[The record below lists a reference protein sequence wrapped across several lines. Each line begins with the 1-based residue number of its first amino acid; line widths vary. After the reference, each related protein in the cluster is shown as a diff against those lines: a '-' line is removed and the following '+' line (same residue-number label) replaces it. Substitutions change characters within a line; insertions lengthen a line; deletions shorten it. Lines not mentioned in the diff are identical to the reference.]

1 MLMVRKIVLLL
12 VASLTCG
19 LLASAQTKQVSG
31 TVKDANGNAIVG
43 ATVIVDGTTIGTNTG
58 TDGSFRISAPA
69 NGNLLVSFIGYE
81 DQKIAIAGKT
91 SIEVV
96 LQDNYTAI
104 EGVTVQT
111 FGELKKKDL
120 TGSITAVTAK
130 DLQKMTV
137 SSVSN
142 ALEGAVPGIQSY
154 STTGQPG
161 TDAAIYIRGIGS
173 INGNQAALIVV
184 DGVPYSSAL
193 STINPLD
200 IESVVVSKDAAANAL
215 YGSRAANGVIFVTTK
230 KGARNQKA
238 NITFEAKWG
247 WNEMGVGEHE
257 TMQNPGDYYE
267 YLYGGIYNYFAA
279 AYPQYNHDVW
289 ASNAYYN
296 LFNENPNNA
305 ITGNYMAYK
314 VPDGETLID
323 LKTGKLN
330 PNAQLLYADNY
341 DDYLF
346 TKQFRQEYTLSISG
360 GNEKMDYYVSG
371 NFLDDPS
378 YVIMSAFK
386 RYSGRAAVNAQ
397 VTNWMK
403 IGTNVSYSRRDT
415 DDPGFGDGA
424 NTGNVFLWTMWQ
436 TPIVPF
442 YARDLDGNIRYNPD
456 GTKMLE
462 NGGGS
467 TLSPYG
473 DTADMFNA
481 LNNYANPK
489 ESMSRDVNN
498 LIRDNIYAN
507 AYVDIT
513 FLKDFKFTANFTLDN
528 VYNYSTYYQNNQYG
542 YGTSINGF
550 VQKSVSHYNSYN
562 TQQMLSYTKSINDL
576 HDINVMIGHE
586 FNKTDNNS
594 LAAYKTNIFYPG
606 IPELGNAITPYN
618 EASTSSRVISTL
630 EGYFMR
636 ANYSFD
642 DRYSVSASYRYDGS
656 SLFKYDKWGHF
667 WSVGGSWRI
676 SQEQF
681 MKNALWV
688 NDLRL
693 RATYGVSGNQ
703 LNSAYPYTNLWAIGE
718 ADGKPT
724 LSQSSVGN
732 PDLSWERNKQIDLG
746 LDFRLWD
753 RVYGSIDWYNRRTH
767 DLIWN
772 RPTPASTGQT
782 SRLENV
788 GVLQN
793 AGLEFDITV
802 DIIKNRNVY
811 WNIGINGAFAQN
823 KLIEFPEELGNAAL
837 GGDYVSG
844 AFLRGKG
851 KSYYNLYLFDYA
863 GVDPETGGELYWK
876 NTTDSDGNVTGR
888 ELTDNFYEADQYE
901 MGDALPDMT
910 GGLRTSFRWK
920 NLDINVQTAFQIG
933 GKQWDGASANL
944 YDPGRAMFTVSD
956 DLVGNTWTPDNTGAE
971 FPSLM
976 FNGTWNFPAS
986 NVNALYRDA
995 SYFSLKNL
1003 NVGYTLPQKWT
1014 SKLSIESLRIF
1025 FNADNLCFVSAHDG
1039 FDPRMGFSGMDGF
1052 VFPQARTF
1060 TFGITLNM

>member
-91 SIEVV
+91 NIEVV

-137 SSVSN
+137 SSVAN

-193 STINPLD
+193 SSINPLD

-267 YLYGGIYNYFAA
+267 WTYAGIYNYFAVNNPGVSHDALANA
-279 AYPQYNHDVW
+279 AY
-289 ASNAYYN
+289 SN
-296 LFNENPNNA
+296 LFPM
-305 ITGNYMAYK
+305 TGNYMAYK
-314 VPDGETLID
+314 LPEGETLID
-323 LKTGKLN
+323 FATGKIN

-360 GNEKMDYYVSG
+360 GNDKMDYYVSG

-378 YVIMSAFK
+378 YVIMSSFK

-403 IGTNVSYSRRDT
+403 LGTNVSYSRRDT

-424 NTGNVFLWTMWQ
+424 NTGNVFMWTQWQ
-436 TPIVPF
+436 APVVPF

-456 GTKMLE
+456 GTMMYE
-462 NGGGS
+462 NGGGR

-473 DTADMFNA
+473 ETYDMFNA
-481 LNNYANPK
+481 LNNYANPM

-498 LIRDNIYAN
+498 MIRDNIYAN

-528 VYNYSTYYQNNQYG
+528 VYNYTTYFQNNEYG
-542 YGTSINGF
+542 YGTSLNGF

-562 TQQMLSYTKSINDL
+562 TQQMLSYKKSINDL
-576 HDINVMIGHE
+576 HNVDVMIGHE

-594 LAAYKTNIFYPG
+594 LSAYKTNIFYPG
-606 IPELGNAITPYN
+606 IPELGNAISPYN
-618 EASTSSRVISTL
+618 DASSSERVISSL
-630 EGYFMR
+630 EGYFAR
-636 ANYSFD
+636 ANYNYD
-642 DRYSVSASYRYDGS
+642 DRYFLSLSYRYDGS

-676 SQEQF
+676 TQEEF
-681 MKNALWV
+681 MKHALWV

-718 ADGKPT
+718 YTDEHT
-724 LSQSSVGN
+724 IRMSSIGN
-732 PDLSWERNKQIDLG
+732 PDLSWERNNQVDVG

-753 RVYGSIDWYNRRTH
+753 RVYGSLDWYNRRTH

-772 RPTPASTGQT
+772 RPTPASTGLT
-782 SRLENV
+782 SRLENI
-788 GVLQN
+788 GILQN
-793 AGLEFDITV
+793 SGFEFDITV
-802 DIIKNRNVY
+802 DLIKSRNVY
-811 WNIGINGAFAQN
+811 WNVGINGAFAQN
-823 KLIEFPEELGNAAL
+823 KLIDYPAELGNAAL

-844 AFLRGKG
+844 TFLRGKG

-863 GVDPETGGELYWK
+863 GVDPETGAELYWK
-876 NTTDSDGNVTGR
+876 NTTDSEGNVTGR
-888 ELTDNFYEADQYE
+888 ELTNNFYEADQYE

-920 NLDINVQTAFQIG
+920 GLDINVQTAFQIG
-933 GKQWDGASANL
+933 GKQWDGASANM
-944 YDPGRAMFTVSD
+944 YDPGRSMFAVSD
-956 DLVGNTWTPDNTGAE
+956 DLIGNTWTAENPNAE
-971 FPSLM
+971 FPRLM

-1039 FDPRMGFSGMDGF
+1039 FDPRMGFSGMSGF
-1052 VFPQARTF
+1052 IFPQARTF
-1060 TFGITLNM
+1060 TFGVTINM

>member
-91 SIEVV
+91 NIEVV

-267 YLYGGIYNYFAA
+267 WAYGGLYNYFTANGYPHANAA
-279 AYPQYNHDVW
+279 AGAYN
-289 ASNAYYN
+289 N
-296 LFNENPNNA
+296 LFNVL
-305 ITGNYMAYK
+305 GNYMAYK
-314 VPDGETLID
+314 LPEGETLID
-323 LKTGKLN
+323 FETGRLN

-360 GNEKMDYYVSG
+360 GNDKVDYYVSG

-378 YVIMSAFK
+378 YVIMSSFK

-397 VTNWMK
+397 VTDWLK
-403 IGTNVSYSRRDT
+403 LGTNVSFTHRDA
-415 DDPGFGDGA
+415 DDPSYGGDSPA
-424 NTGNVFLWTMWQ
+424 NTNNVFLWTLWQ
-436 TPIVPF
+436 NPTVPY

-462 NGGGS
+462 NGLGT
-467 TLSPYG
+467 TLSPFG
-473 DTADMFNA
+473 STHDIFNSMNMA
-481 LNNYANPK
+481 HPLQ
-489 ESMSRDVNN
+489 SMSRDINRRV
-498 LIRDNIYAN
+498 RDNIYAN

-513 FLKDFKFTANFTLDN
+513 FLKDFKFTANFTMDN
-528 VYNYSTYYQNNQYG
+528 VYDRTTFFQNNEYG
-542 YGTSINGF
+542 IGALPENNGF
-550 VQKSVSHYNSYN
+550 VQKYAGFYTSYN
-562 TQQMLSYTKSINDL
+562 TQQMLNYNKSINDL
-576 HDINVMIGHE
+576 HNVDVMIGHE
-586 FNKTDNNS
+586 FNRTDNNEIN
-594 LAAYKTNIFYPG
+594 AYNYNIFYPG
-606 IPELGNAITPYN
+606 IPELGNAVDPTKDV
-618 EASTSSRVISTL
+618 ATSEHVKTTL
-630 EGYFMR
+630 EGYFAR
-636 ANYSFD
+636 ANYNYD
-642 DRYSVSASYRYDGS
+642 DRYYLSLSYRYDGS
-656 SLFKYDKWGHF
+656 SLFQYDRWGHF

-676 SQEQF
+676 SQEEF
-681 MKNALWV
+681 MKRALWV

-703 LNSAYPYTNLWAIGE
+703 LNSAYPYTNLWSIGE
-718 ADGKPT
+718 MDGQPT
-724 LSQSSVGN
+724 ISQSSVGN
-732 PDLSWERNKQIDLG
+732 PDLSWERNKQVDVG

-753 RVYGSIDWYNRRTH
+753 RVYGSFDWYNRRTH

-772 RPTPASTGQT
+772 RPTPASTGLT

-793 AGLEFDITV
+793 AGFEFDITV
-802 DIIKNRNVY
+802 DLIKSRNVY

-876 NTTDSDGNVTGR
+876 NTTDSEGNVTGR
-888 ELTDNFYEADQYE
+888 ELTSNFAEANQYE

-910 GGLRTSFRWK
+910 GGLRTTFRWK
-920 NLDINVQTAFQIG
+920 GLDLNIQTAFQIG
-933 GKQWDGASANL
+933 GKQWDGASANM
-944 YDPGRAMFTVSD
+944 YDPGRAGFTVSD
-956 DLVGNTWTPDNTGAE
+956 DLIRNTWTPENPNAE
-971 FPSLM
+971 FPMLM
-976 FNGTWNFPAS
+976 YGGTWQFPAS

-1003 NVGYTLPQKWT
+1003 NIGYTLPQKWT
-1014 SKLSIESLRIF
+1014 SKLSIESIRVF

-1039 FDPRMGFSGMDGF
+1039 FDPRMGFSSMNGF
-1052 VFPQARTF
+1052 QFPQARTF

>member
-91 SIEVV
+91 NIEVV

-137 SSVSN
+137 SSVAN

-193 STINPLD
+193 SSINPLD

-267 YLYGGIYNYFAA
+267 WTYAGVYNYFAVNNPGVSHDALANA
-279 AYPQYNHDVW
+279 AY
-289 ASNAYYN
+289 SN
-296 LFNENPNNA
+296 LFPL
-305 ITGNYMAYK
+305 TGNYMAYK

-323 LKTGKLN
+323 FATGKIN

-360 GNEKMDYYVSG
+360 GNDKMDYYVSG

-378 YVIMSAFK
+378 YVIMSSFK

-397 VTNWMK
+397 VTNWLK
-403 IGTNVSYSRRDT
+403 LGTNVSYSRRDT

-424 NTGNVFLWTMWQ
+424 NTGNVFTWTQWQ
-436 TPIVPF
+436 APVVPF

-456 GTKMLE
+456 GTMMYE
-462 NGGGS
+462 NGLGS
-467 TLSPYG
+467 TLSPFG
-473 DTADMFNA
+473 STQDIFNSTN
-481 LNNYANPK
+481 LANPM

-498 LIRDNIYAN
+498 MIRDNIYAN

-528 VYNYSTYYQNNQYG
+528 VYNYTTYFQNNEYG
-542 YGTSINGF
+542 YGTNLNGF

-562 TQQMLSYTKSINDL
+562 TQQMLNYKKSINDL
-576 HDINVMIGHE
+576 HNVDVMIGHE
-586 FNKTDNNS
+586 FNKIDKNS
-594 LAAYKTNIFYPG
+594 LDAYKTNIFYPG
-606 IPELGNAITPYN
+606 VPELGNAVSAYLDS
-618 EASTSSRVISTL
+618 STSGRVITSL
-630 EGYFMR
+630 EGYFAR
-636 ANYSFD
+636 ANYNYD
-642 DRYSVSASYRYDGS
+642 DRYFLSLSYRYDGS
-656 SLFKYDKWGHF
+656 SLFKYNKWGHF

-676 SQEQF
+676 TQEEF
-681 MKNALWV
+681 MKHALWV

-703 LNSAYPYTNLWAIGE
+703 LNRAYPYTNLWAIGE
-718 ADGKPT
+718 SNGQPT
-724 LSQSSVGN
+724 ISQSSVGN
-732 PDLSWERNKQIDLG
+732 PGLSWERNNQFDLG

-753 RVYGSIDWYNRRTH
+753 RVYGSFDWYNRRTH

-772 RPTPASTGQT
+772 RPTPASTGLS

-793 AGLEFDITV
+793 SGFEFDITV
-802 DIIKNRNVY
+802 DLIKSRNVY

-823 KLIEFPEELGNAAL
+823 KLIDYPAELGNAAL

-876 NTTDSDGNVTGR
+876 NTTDSEGNVTGR
-888 ELTDNFYEADQYE
+888 ELTSNFAEADQYE

-910 GGLRTSFRWK
+910 GGLRTTFRWK
-920 NLDINVQTAFQIG
+920 GLDLNIQTAFQIG
-933 GKQWDGASANL
+933 GKQWDGASADM
-944 YDPGRAMFTVSD
+944 YDPGRSMFAVSD
-956 DLVGNTWTPDNTGAE
+956 DLIGNTWTAENPNAE
-971 FPSLM
+971 FPMLM
-976 FNGTWNFPAS
+976 NNGTWNFIAS

-1039 FDPRMGFSGMDGF
+1039 FDPRMGFSGMNGF
-1052 VFPQARTF
+1052 IFPQARTF
-1060 TFGITLNM
+1060 TFGVTINM

>member
-91 SIEVV
+91 NIEVV

-267 YLYGGIYNYFAA
+267 WAYGGLYNYFTANGYPHANAA
-279 AYPQYNHDVW
+279 AGAYN
-289 ASNAYYN
+289 N
-296 LFNENPNNA
+296 LFNVL
-305 ITGNYMAYK
+305 GNYMAYK
-314 VPDGETLID
+314 LPEGETLID
-323 LKTGKLN
+323 FETGRLN

-360 GNEKMDYYVSG
+360 GNDKVDYYVSG

-378 YVIMSAFK
+378 YVIMSSFK

-397 VTNWMK
+397 VTNWLK
-403 IGTNVSYSRRDT
+403 LGTNVSFTHRDA
-415 DDPGFGDGA
+415 DDPSYGGDSPA
-424 NTGNVFLWTMWQ
+424 NTNNVFLWTLWQ
-436 TPIVPF
+436 NPTVPY

-462 NGGGS
+462 NGLGT
-467 TLSPYG
+467 TLSPFG
-473 DTADMFNA
+473 STQDIFNSMNMA
-481 LNNYANPK
+481 HPLQ
-489 ESMSRDVNN
+489 SMSRDINRRV
-498 LIRDNIYAN
+498 RDNIYAN

-513 FLKDFKFTANFTLDN
+513 FLKDFKFTANFTMDN
-528 VYNYSTYYQNNQYG
+528 VYDRTTFFQNNEYG
-542 YGTSINGF
+542 IGALPENNGF
-550 VQKSVSHYNSYN
+550 VQKYAGFYTSYN
-562 TQQMLSYTKSINDL
+562 TQQMLNYNKSINDL
-576 HDINVMIGHE
+576 HNVDVMIGHE
-586 FNKTDNNS
+586 FNRTDNNEIN
-594 LAAYKTNIFYPG
+594 AYNNNIFYPG
-606 IPELGNAITPYN
+606 IPELGNAVDPTKDV
-618 EASTSSRVISTL
+618 ATSEHVKTTL
-630 EGYFMR
+630 EGYFAR
-636 ANYSFD
+636 ANYNYD
-642 DRYSVSASYRYDGS
+642 DRYYLSLSYRYDGS
-656 SLFKYDKWGHF
+656 SLFQYDRWGHF

-676 SQEQF
+676 SQEEF
-681 MKNALWV
+681 MKRALWV

-703 LNSAYPYTNLWAIGE
+703 LNSAYPYTNLWSIGE
-718 ADGKPT
+718 MDGQPT
-724 LSQSSVGN
+724 ISQSSVGN
-732 PDLSWERNKQIDLG
+732 RNLSWERNKQVDVG

-753 RVYGSIDWYNRRTH
+753 RVYGSFDWYNRRTH

-772 RPTPASTGQT
+772 RPTPASTGLT

-793 AGLEFDITV
+793 AGFEFDITV
-802 DIIKNRNVY
+802 DLIKSRNVY
-811 WNIGINGAFAQN
+811 WNVGINGAFAQN

-876 NTTDSDGNVTGR
+876 NTTDSEGNVTGR
-888 ELTDNFYEADQYE
+888 ELTSNFAEADQYE

-910 GGLRTSFRWK
+910 GGLRTTFRWK
-920 NLDINVQTAFQIG
+920 GLDLNIQTAFQIG
-933 GKQWDGASANL
+933 GKQWDGASANM
-944 YDPGRAMFTVSD
+944 YDPGRTGFTVSD
-956 DLVGNTWTPDNTGAE
+956 DLIRNTWTPENPNAE
-971 FPSLM
+971 FPMLM
-976 FNGTWNFPAS
+976 YGGTWQFPAS

-1003 NVGYTLPQKWT
+1003 NIGYTLPKKWT

-1039 FDPRMGFSGMDGF
+1039 FDPRMGFSSMNGF
-1052 VFPQARTF
+1052 QFPQARTF
-1060 TFGITLNM
+1060 TFGVTINM

>member
-267 YLYGGIYNYFAA
+267 WAYGGLYNYFTANGYPHANAA
-279 AYPQYNHDVW
+279 AGAYN
-289 ASNAYYN
+289 N
-296 LFNENPNNA
+296 LFNVL
-305 ITGNYMAYK
+305 GNYMAYK
-314 VPDGETLID
+314 LPEGETLID
-323 LKTGKLN
+323 FETGRLN

-360 GNEKMDYYVSG
+360 GNDKVDYYVSG
-371 NFLDDPS
+371 NFLDNPS
-378 YVIMSAFK
+378 YVIMSSFK

-397 VTNWMK
+397 VTDWLK
-403 IGTNVSYSRRDT
+403 LGTNVSFTHRDT
-415 DDPGFGDGA
+415 DDPGYGDAA
-424 NTGNVFLWTMWQ
+424 NTGNVFLWTQWQ
-436 TPIVPF
+436 NPTVPY

-462 NGGGS
+462 NGLGT
-467 TLSPYG
+467 TLSPFG
-473 DTADMFNA
+473 STQDIFNSMNMA
-481 LNNYANPK
+481 HPLQ
-489 ESMSRDVNN
+489 SMSRDINRRV
-498 LIRDNIYAN
+498 RDNIYAN
-507 AYVDIT
+507 AYIDIT
-513 FLKDFKFTANFTLDN
+513 FLKDFKFTANFTMDN
-528 VYNYSTYYQNNQYG
+528 VYDRTTFFQNNEYG
-542 YGTSINGF
+542 IGALPENNGF
-550 VQKSVSHYNSYN
+550 VQKYAGFYTSYN
-562 TQQMLSYTKSINDL
+562 TQQMLNYKKSINDL
-576 HDINVMIGHE
+576 HNVDVMIGHE
-586 FNKTDNNS
+586 FNRTDNNEIN
-594 LAAYKTNIFYPG
+594 AYNNNIFYPG
-606 IPELGNAITPYN
+606 IPELGNAVDPTKDV
-618 EASTSSRVISTL
+618 ATSEHVKTAL
-630 EGYFMR
+630 EGYFAR
-636 ANYSFD
+636 ANYNYD
-642 DRYSVSASYRYDGS
+642 DRYFLSLSYRYDGS
-656 SLFKYDKWGHF
+656 SLFQYDRWGHF

-676 SQEQF
+676 SQEEF
-681 MKNALWV
+681 MKRALWV

-718 ADGKPT
+718 MDGQPT
-724 LSQSSVGN
+724 ISQSSVGN
-732 PDLSWERNKQIDLG
+732 RNLSWERNKQVDVG
-746 LDFRLWD
+746 LDFRLW
-753 RVYGSIDWYNRRTH
+753 RIRIVRLVQPPYARP
-767 DLIWN
+767 DLEPSDPCLY
-772 RPTPASTGQT
+772 RPYLASGEHRCPA
-782 SRLENV
+782 
-788 GVLQN
+788 
-793 AGLEFDITV
+793 
-802 DIIKNRNVY
+802 
-811 WNIGINGAFAQN
+811 
-823 KLIEFPEELGNAAL
+823 ELG
-837 GGDYVSG
+837 
-844 AFLRGKG
+844 LRVRHHG
-851 KSYYNLYLFDYA
+851 
-863 GVDPETGGELYWK
+863 
-876 NTTDSDGNVTGR
+876 
-888 ELTDNFYEADQYE
+888 
-901 MGDALPDMT
+901 
-910 GGLRTSFRWK
+910 
-920 NLDINVQTAFQIG
+920 
-933 GKQWDGASANL
+933 
-944 YDPGRAMFTVSD
+944 
-956 DLVGNTWTPDNTGAE
+956 
-971 FPSLM
+971 
-976 FNGTWNFPAS
+976 
-986 NVNALYRDA
+986 
-995 SYFSLKNL
+995 
-1003 NVGYTLPQKWT
+1003 
-1014 SKLSIESLRIF
+1014 
-1025 FNADNLCFVSAHDG
+1025 
-1039 FDPRMGFSGMDGF
+1039 
-1052 VFPQARTF
+1052 
-1060 TFGITLNM
+1060 

>member
-91 SIEVV
+91 NIEVV

-267 YLYGGIYNYFAA
+267 WAYGGLYNYFTANGYPHANAA
-279 AYPQYNHDVW
+279 AGAYN
-289 ASNAYYN
+289 N
-296 LFNENPNNA
+296 LFNVL
-305 ITGNYMAYK
+305 GNYMAYK
-314 VPDGETLID
+314 LPEGETLID
-323 LKTGKLN
+323 FETGRLN

-360 GNEKMDYYVSG
+360 GNDKVDYYVSG

-378 YVIMSAFK
+378 YVIMSSFK

-397 VTNWMK
+397 VTDWLK
-403 IGTNVSYSRRDT
+403 LGTNVSFTHRDA
-415 DDPGFGDGA
+415 DDPSYGGDSPA
-424 NTGNVFLWTMWQ
+424 NTNNVFLWTLWQ
-436 TPIVPF
+436 NPTVPY

-462 NGGGS
+462 NGLGT
-467 TLSPYG
+467 TLSPFG
-473 DTADMFNA
+473 STQDIFNSMNMA
-481 LNNYANPK
+481 HPLQ
-489 ESMSRDVNN
+489 SMSRDINRRV
-498 LIRDNIYAN
+498 RDNIYAN

-513 FLKDFKFTANFTLDN
+513 FLKDFKFTANFTMDN
-528 VYNYSTYYQNNQYG
+528 VYDRTTFFQNNEYG
-542 YGTSINGF
+542 IGALPENNGF
-550 VQKSVSHYNSYN
+550 VQKYAGFYTSYN
-562 TQQMLSYTKSINDL
+562 TQQMLNYNKSINDL
-576 HDINVMIGHE
+576 HNVDVMIGHE
-586 FNKTDNNS
+586 FNRTDNNEIN
-594 LAAYKTNIFYPG
+594 AYNYNIFYPG
-606 IPELGNAITPYN
+606 IPELGNAVDPTKDV
-618 EASTSSRVISTL
+618 ATSEHVKTTL
-630 EGYFMR
+630 EGYFAR
-636 ANYSFD
+636 ANYNYD
-642 DRYSVSASYRYDGS
+642 DRYYLSLSYRYDGS
-656 SLFKYDKWGHF
+656 SLFQYDRWGHF

-676 SQEQF
+676 SQEEF
-681 MKNALWV
+681 MKRALWV

-718 ADGKPT
+718 MDGQPT
-724 LSQSSVGN
+724 ISQSSVGN
-732 PDLSWERNKQIDLG
+732 PDLSWERNKQVDVG

-753 RVYGSIDWYNRRTH
+753 RVYGSFDWYNRRTH

-772 RPTPASTGQT
+772 RPTPASTGLT
-782 SRLENV
+782 SRLENI

-793 AGLEFDITV
+793 SGFEFDITV
-802 DIIKNRNVY
+802 DLIKSRNVY

-876 NTTDSDGNVTGR
+876 NTTDSEGNVTGR
-888 ELTDNFYEADQYE
+888 ELTSNFAEANQYE

-910 GGLRTSFRWK
+910 GGLRTTFRWK
-920 NLDINVQTAFQIG
+920 GLDLNIQTAFQIG
-933 GKQWDGASANL
+933 GKQWDGASANM
-944 YDPGRAMFTVSD
+944 YDPGRAGFTVSD
-956 DLVGNTWTPDNTGAE
+956 DLIRNTWTPENPNAE
-971 FPSLM
+971 FPMLM
-976 FNGTWNFPAS
+976 YGGTWQFPAS

-1003 NVGYTLPQKWT
+1003 NIGYTLPKKWT

-1039 FDPRMGFSGMDGF
+1039 FDPRMGFSSMNGF
-1052 VFPQARTF
+1052 QFPQARTF

>member
-91 SIEVV
+91 NIEVV

-137 SSVSN
+137 SSVAN

-267 YLYGGIYNYFAA
+267 WTYAGIYNYFAVNNPGVSHDALANA
-279 AYPQYNHDVW
+279 AYR
-289 ASNAYYN
+289 N
-296 LFNENPNNA
+296 LFPM
-305 ITGNYMAYK
+305 TGNYMAYK
-314 VPDGETLID
+314 LPDGETLID
-323 LKTGKLN
+323 FATGKIN

-360 GNEKMDYYVSG
+360 GNDKMDYYVSG

-378 YVIMSAFK
+378 YVIMSSFK

-403 IGTNVSYSRRDT
+403 LGTNVSYSRRDT

-424 NTGNVFLWTMWQ
+424 NTGNVFLWTQWQ
-436 TPIVPF
+436 APVVPF

-456 GTKMLE
+456 GTMMYE

-473 DTADMFNA
+473 NTADMFNA
-481 LNNYANPK
+481 LNKYANPM

-498 LIRDNIYAN
+498 MIRDNIYAN

-528 VYNYSTYYQNNQYG
+528 VYNYTTYFQNNEYG
-542 YGTSINGF
+542 YGTSLNGF

-562 TQQMLSYTKSINDL
+562 TQQMLNYKKSINDL
-576 HDINVMIGHE
+576 HNVDVMIGHE

-606 IPELGNAITPYN
+606 VPELGNAVSAYLDS
-618 EASTSSRVISTL
+618 STSERVITSL
-630 EGYFMR
+630 EGYFAR
-636 ANYSFD
+636 ANYNYD
-642 DRYSVSASYRYDGS
+642 DRYFLSLSYRYDGS
-656 SLFKYDKWGHF
+656 SLFKYNKWGHF

-676 SQEQF
+676 TQEEF
-681 MKNALWV
+681 MKHALWV

-703 LNSAYPYTNLWAIGE
+703 LNSAYPYTNLWSIGE
-718 ADGKPT
+718 SNGQPT
-724 LSQSSVGN
+724 ISQSSVGN
-732 PDLSWERNKQIDLG
+732 PDLSWERNNQVDVG

-753 RVYGSIDWYNRRTH
+753 RVYGSFDWYNRRTH

-772 RPTPASTGQT
+772 RPTPASTGLS

-793 AGLEFDITV
+793 SGFEFDITV
-802 DIIKNRNVY
+802 DLIKSRNVY
-811 WNIGINGAFAQN
+811 WNVGINGAFAQN
-823 KLIEFPEELGNAAL
+823 KLIDYPAELGNAAL

-888 ELTDNFYEADQYE
+888 ELTSNFAEADQYE

-910 GGLRTSFRWK
+910 GGLRTTFRWK
-920 NLDINVQTAFQIG
+920 GLDLNIQTAFQIG
-933 GKQWDGASANL
+933 GKQWDGASANM
-944 YDPGRAMFTVSD
+944 YDPGRSMFAVSD
-956 DLVGNTWTPDNTGAE
+956 DLIGNTWTAENPNAE
-971 FPSLM
+971 FPRLM
-976 FNGTWNFPAS
+976 LNGTWNFPAS

-1039 FDPRMGFSGMDGF
+1039 FDPRMGFSSMSGF
-1052 VFPQARTF
+1052 IFPQARTF
-1060 TFGITLNM
+1060 TFGVTINM

>member
-91 SIEVV
+91 NIEVV

-137 SSVSN
+137 SSVAN

-193 STINPLD
+193 SSINPLD

-267 YLYGGIYNYFAA
+267 WAYGGLYNYFTANGYPHANAA
-279 AYPQYNHDVW
+279 AGAYN
-289 ASNAYYN
+289 N
-296 LFNENPNNA
+296 LFNVL
-305 ITGNYMAYK
+305 GNYMAYK
-314 VPDGETLID
+314 LPEGETLID
-323 LKTGKLN
+323 FETGRLN

-360 GNEKMDYYVSG
+360 GNDKVDYYVSG

-378 YVIMSAFK
+378 YVIMSSFK

-397 VTNWMK
+397 VTDWLK
-403 IGTNVSYSRRDT
+403 LGTNVSFTHRDA
-415 DDPGFGDGA
+415 DDPSYGGDSPA
-424 NTGNVFLWTMWQ
+424 NTNNVFLWTLWQ
-436 TPIVPF
+436 NPTVPY

-462 NGGGS
+462 NGLGT
-467 TLSPYG
+467 TLSPFG
-473 DTADMFNA
+473 STQDIFNSMNMA
-481 LNNYANPK
+481 HPLQ
-489 ESMSRDVNN
+489 SMSRDINRRV
-498 LIRDNIYAN
+498 RDNIYAN

-513 FLKDFKFTANFTLDN
+513 FLKDFKFTANFTMDN
-528 VYNYSTYYQNNQYG
+528 VYDRTTFFQNNEYG
-542 YGTSINGF
+542 IGALPENNGF
-550 VQKSVSHYNSYN
+550 VQKYAGFYTSYN
-562 TQQMLSYTKSINDL
+562 TQQMLNYNKSINDL
-576 HDINVMIGHE
+576 HNVDVMIGHE
-586 FNKTDNNS
+586 FNRTDNNEIN
-594 LAAYKTNIFYPG
+594 AYNYNIFYPG
-606 IPELGNAITPYN
+606 IPELGNAVDPTKDV
-618 EASTSSRVISTL
+618 ATSEHVKTTL
-630 EGYFMR
+630 EGYFAR
-636 ANYSFD
+636 ANYNYD
-642 DRYSVSASYRYDGS
+642 DRYYLSLSYRYDGS
-656 SLFKYDKWGHF
+656 SLFQYDRWGHF

-676 SQEQF
+676 SQEEF
-681 MKNALWV
+681 MKRALWV

-718 ADGKPT
+718 MDGQPT
-724 LSQSSVGN
+724 ISQSSVGN
-732 PDLSWERNKQIDLG
+732 PDLSWERNKQVDVG

-753 RVYGSIDWYNRRTH
+753 RVYGSFDWYNRRTH

-772 RPTPASTGQT
+772 RPTPASTGLT

-793 AGLEFDITV
+793 AGFEFDITV
-802 DIIKNRNVY
+802 DLIKSRNVY

-876 NTTDSDGNVTGR
+876 NTTDSEGNVTGR
-888 ELTDNFYEADQYE
+888 ELTSNFAEANQYE

-910 GGLRTSFRWK
+910 GGLRTTFRWK
-920 NLDINVQTAFQIG
+920 GLDLNIQTAFQIG
-933 GKQWDGASANL
+933 GKQWDGASANM
-944 YDPGRAMFTVSD
+944 YDPGRAGFTVSD
-956 DLVGNTWTPDNTGAE
+956 DLIRNTWTPENPNAE
-971 FPSLM
+971 FPMLM
-976 FNGTWNFPAS
+976 YGGTWQFPAS

-1003 NVGYTLPQKWT
+1003 NIGYTLPKKWT

-1039 FDPRMGFSGMDGF
+1039 FDPRMGFSSMNGF
-1052 VFPQARTF
+1052 QFPQARTF

>member
-19 LLASAQTKQVSG
+19 LLAMAQTKQVSG

-43 ATVIVDGTTIGTNTG
+43 ATVLVEGTNNGTTTG

-69 NGNLLVSFIGYE
+69 NGNLLVSFIGYD
-81 DQKIAIAGKT
+81 DQKISIAGKT
-91 SIEVV
+91 AVDVV

-142 ALEGAVPGIQSY
+142 ALEGAVAGIQSY

-267 YLYGGIYNYFAA
+267 WAYGGLYNYFSSGGYPHDMAA
-279 AYPQYNHDVW
+279 A
-289 ASNAYYN
+289 NAYNN
-296 LFNENPNNA
+296 LFYVL
-305 ITGNYMAYK
+305 GNYMAYK
-314 VPDGETLID
+314 LPEGETLID
-323 LKTGKLN
+323 FETGRLN

-360 GNEKMDYYVSG
+360 GNDKVDYYVSG

-378 YVIMSAFK
+378 YVIMSSFK

-397 VTNWMK
+397 VTDWLK
-403 IGTNVSYSRRDT
+403 LGTNVSFTHRDA
-415 DDPGFGDGA
+415 DDPSYGGDSPA
-424 NTGNVFLWTMWQ
+424 NTNNVFLWTLWQ
-436 TPIVPF
+436 NPTVPY

-462 NGGGS
+462 NGLGS
-467 TLSPYG
+467 TLSPFG
-473 DTADMFNA
+473 STQDIFNSMNMA
-481 LNNYANPK
+481 HPLQ
-489 ESMSRDVNN
+489 SMSRDINRRV
-498 LIRDNIYAN
+498 RDNIYAN

-513 FLKDFKFTANFTLDN
+513 FLKDFKFTANFTMDN
-528 VYNYSTYYQNNQYG
+528 VYDRTTFFQNNEYG
-542 YGTSINGF
+542 IGALPENNGF
-550 VQKSVSHYNSYN
+550 VQKYAGFYTSYN
-562 TQQMLSYTKSINDL
+562 TQQMLNYNKSINDL
-576 HDINVMIGHE
+576 HNVDVMIGHE
-586 FNKTDNNS
+586 FNRTDNNDIN
-594 LAAYKTNIFYPG
+594 AYNNNIFYPG
-606 IPELGNAITPYN
+606 IPELGNAVDPTKDV
-618 EASTSSRVISTL
+618 ATSEHVKTTL
-630 EGYFMR
+630 EGYFAR
-636 ANYSFD
+636 ANYNYD
-642 DRYSVSASYRYDGS
+642 DRYYLSLSYRYDGS
-656 SLFKYDKWGHF
+656 SLFQYDRWGHF

-676 SQEQF
+676 SQEEF
-681 MKNALWV
+681 MKRALWV

-703 LNSAYPYTNLWAIGE
+703 LNSAYPYTNLWSIGE
-718 ADGKPT
+718 LDGKPT
-724 LSQSSVGN
+724 ISQSSVGN
-732 PDLSWERNKQIDLG
+732 RNLSWERNKQVDVG

-753 RVYGSIDWYNRRTH
+753 RVYGSFDWYNRRTH

-772 RPTPASTGQT
+772 RPTPASTGLT

-793 AGLEFDITV
+793 AGFEFDITV

-837 GGDYVSG
+837 GGNYVSG
-844 AFLRGKG
+844 SFLRGKG

-863 GVDPETGGELYWK
+863 GVDPETGSELFWK
-876 NTTDSDGNVTGR
+876 NTTDNAGNVTGR
-888 ELTDNFYEADQYE
+888 ELTSNFAEADQYE

-910 GGLRTSFRWK
+910 GGLRTTFRWK
-920 NLDINVQTAFQIG
+920 GLDLNIQTAFQIG
-933 GKQWDGASANL
+933 GKQWDGASANM
-944 YDPGRAMFTVSD
+944 YDPGRAGFTVSD
-956 DLVGNTWTPDNTGAE
+956 DLIRNTWTPENPNAE
-971 FPSLM
+971 FPMLM
-976 FNGTWNFPAS
+976 YGGTWQFPAS

-1003 NVGYTLPQKWT
+1003 NVGYTLPKKWT

-1039 FDPRMGFSGMDGF
+1039 FDPRMGFSSMNGF
-1052 VFPQARTF
+1052 QFPQARTF

>member
-91 SIEVV
+91 NIEVV

-137 SSVSN
+137 SSVAN

-193 STINPLD
+193 SSINPLD

-267 YLYGGIYNYFAA
+267 WTYAGLYNYFAVNNPGVSHDALANA
-279 AYPQYNHDVW
+279 AYR
-289 ASNAYYN
+289 N
-296 LFNENPNNA
+296 LFPM
-305 ITGNYMAYK
+305 TGNYMAYK
-314 VPDGETLID
+314 LPDGETLID
-323 LKTGKLN
+323 FATGKIN

-360 GNEKMDYYVSG
+360 GNDKMDYYVSG

-378 YVIMSAFK
+378 YVIMSSFK

-403 IGTNVSYSRRDT
+403 LGTNVSYSRRDT

-424 NTGNVFLWTMWQ
+424 NTGNVFMWTQWQ
-436 TPIVPF
+436 APVVPF

-456 GTKMLE
+456 GTMMYE
-462 NGGGS
+462 NGGGR

-473 DTADMFNA
+473 ETYDMFNA
-481 LNNYANPK
+481 LNNYANPM

-498 LIRDNIYAN
+498 MIRDNIYAN

-528 VYNYSTYYQNNQYG
+528 VYNYTTYFQNNEYG
-542 YGTSINGF
+542 YGTSLNGF

-562 TQQMLSYTKSINDL
+562 TQQMLNYKKSINDL
-576 HDINVMIGHE
+576 HNVDVMIGHE

-606 IPELGNAITPYN
+606 VPELGNAVSAYLDS
-618 EASTSSRVISTL
+618 STSERVITSL
-630 EGYFMR
+630 EGYFAR
-636 ANYSFD
+636 ANYNYD
-642 DRYSVSASYRYDGS
+642 DRYFLSLSYRYDGS
-656 SLFKYDKWGHF
+656 SLFKYNKWGHF

-676 SQEQF
+676 TQEEF
-681 MKNALWV
+681 MKHALWV

-703 LNSAYPYTNLWAIGE
+703 LNSAYPYTNLWSIGE
-718 ADGKPT
+718 SNGQPT
-724 LSQSSVGN
+724 ISQSSVGN
-732 PDLSWERNKQIDLG
+732 PDLSWERNNQFDLG

-753 RVYGSIDWYNRRTH
+753 RVYGSFDWYNRRTH

-772 RPTPASTGQT
+772 RPTPASTGLS

-793 AGLEFDITV
+793 SGFEFDITV
-802 DIIKNRNVY
+802 DLIKSRNVY
-811 WNIGINGAFAQN
+811 WNVGINGAFAQN
-823 KLIEFPEELGNAAL
+823 KLIDYPAELGNAAL

-876 NTTDSDGNVTGR
+876 NTTDSEGNVTGR
-888 ELTDNFYEADQYE
+888 ELTSNFAEADQYE

-910 GGLRTSFRWK
+910 GGLRTTFRWK
-920 NLDINVQTAFQIG
+920 GLDLNIQTAFQIG
-933 GKQWDGASANL
+933 GKQWDGASANM
-944 YDPGRAMFTVSD
+944 YDPGRSMFAVSD
-956 DLVGNTWTPDNTGAE
+956 DLIGNTWTAENPNAE
-971 FPSLM
+971 FPMLM
-976 FNGTWNFPAS
+976 YNGTWNFPLS

-1039 FDPRMGFSGMDGF
+1039 FDPRMGFSSMSGF
-1052 VFPQARTF
+1052 IFPQARTF
-1060 TFGITLNM
+1060 TFGVTINM

>member
-19 LLASAQTKQVSG
+19 LLAMAQTKQVSG

-43 ATVIVDGTTIGTNTG
+43 ATVLVEGTNNGTTTG

-69 NGNLLVSFIGYE
+69 NGNLLVSFIGYD
-81 DQKIAIAGKT
+81 DQKISIAGKT
-91 SIEVV
+91 AVDVV

-173 INGNQAALIVV
+173 INGNQSALIVV

-267 YLYGGIYNYFAA
+267 WAYGGLYNYFTANGNPHADAA
-279 AYPQYNHDVW
+279 ARAYNK
-289 ASNAYYN
+289 
-296 LFNENPNNA
+296 LFYVL
-305 ITGNYMAYK
+305 GNYMAYK
-314 VPDGETLID
+314 LPEGETLID
-323 LKTGKLN
+323 FETGRLN

-360 GNEKMDYYVSG
+360 GNDKVDYYVSG

-378 YVIMSAFK
+378 YVIMSSFK

-397 VTNWMK
+397 VTDWLK
-403 IGTNVSYSRRDT
+403 LGTNVSFTHRDA
-415 DDPGFGDGA
+415 DDPGYGGDSPA
-424 NTGNVFLWTMWQ
+424 NTNNVFLWTLWQ
-436 TPIVPF
+436 NPTVPY

-462 NGGGS
+462 NGLGT
-467 TLSPYG
+467 TLSPFG
-473 DTADMFNA
+473 STQDIFNSMNMA
-481 LNNYANPK
+481 HPLQ
-489 ESMSRDVNN
+489 SMSRDINRLV
-498 LIRDNIYAN
+498 RDNIYAN

-513 FLKDFKFTANFTLDN
+513 FLKDFKFTANFTMDN
-528 VYNYSTYYQNNQYG
+528 VYDRTTFFQNNEYG
-542 YGTSINGF
+542 IGALPENNGF
-550 VQKSVSHYNSYN
+550 VQKYAGFYTSYN
-562 TQQMLSYTKSINDL
+562 TQQMLNYNKSINDL
-576 HDINVMIGHE
+576 HNVDVMIGHE
-586 FNKTDNNS
+586 FNRTDNNEIN
-594 LAAYKTNIFYPG
+594 AYNNNIFYPG
-606 IPELGNAITPYN
+606 IPELGNAVDPTKDV
-618 EASTSSRVISTL
+618 ATSEHVKTTL
-630 EGYFMR
+630 EGYFAR
-636 ANYSFD
+636 ANYNYD
-642 DRYSVSASYRYDGS
+642 DRYYLSLSYRYDGS
-656 SLFKYDKWGHF
+656 SLFQYDRWGHF

-676 SQEQF
+676 SQEEF
-681 MKNALWV
+681 MKRALWV

-703 LNSAYPYTNLWAIGE
+703 LNSAYPYTNLWSIGE
-718 ADGKPT
+718 MDGQPT
-724 LSQSSVGN
+724 ISQSSVGN
-732 PDLSWERNKQIDLG
+732 PDLSWERNKQVDVG

-753 RVYGSIDWYNRRTH
+753 RVYGSFDWYNRRTH

-772 RPTPASTGQT
+772 RPTPASTGLT

-793 AGLEFDITV
+793 SGFEFDITV

-837 GGDYVSG
+837 GGNYVSG
-844 AFLRGKG
+844 TFLRGKG

-863 GVDPETGGELYWK
+863 GVDPETGNELFWK
-876 NTTDSDGNVTGR
+876 NTTDSEGNITGR
-888 ELTDNFYEADQYE
+888 ELTSNFAEADQYE

-920 NLDINVQTAFQIG
+920 GLDLNIQTAFQIG
-933 GKQWDGASANL
+933 GKQWDGASANM
-944 YDPGRAMFTVSD
+944 YDPGRAGFAVSD
-956 DLVGNTWTPDNTGAE
+956 DLIGNTWTTENPNAE
-971 FPSLM
+971 FPMLM
-976 FNGTWNFPAS
+976 YGGTWQFPAS
-986 NVNALYRDA
+986 DVNALYRDA

-1003 NVGYTLPQKWT
+1003 NIGYTLPKKWT

-1039 FDPRMGFSGMDGF
+1039 FDPRMGFSSMNGF
-1052 VFPQARTF
+1052 QFPQARTF

>member
-137 SSVSN
+137 SSVAN

-193 STINPLD
+193 SSINPLD

-215 YGSRAANGVIFVTTK
+215 YGSRAANGVVFVTTK

-267 YLYGGIYNYFAA
+267 WTYAGIYNYFAVNNPGVSHDALANA
-279 AYPQYNHDVW
+279 AYR
-289 ASNAYYN
+289 N
-296 LFNENPNNA
+296 LFPM
-305 ITGNYMAYK
+305 TGNYMAYK
-314 VPDGETLID
+314 LPEGETLID
-323 LKTGKLN
+323 FATGKIN

-360 GNEKMDYYVSG
+360 GNDKMDYYVSG

-378 YVIMSAFK
+378 YVIMSSFK

-403 IGTNVSYSRRDT
+403 LGTNVSYSRRDT

-424 NTGNVFLWTMWQ
+424 NTGNVFLWTQWQ
-436 TPIVPF
+436 APVVPF

-456 GTKMLE
+456 GTMMYE

-473 DTADMFNA
+473 NTADMFNA
-481 LNNYANPK
+481 LNKYANPM

-498 LIRDNIYAN
+498 MIRDNIYAN

-528 VYNYSTYYQNNQYG
+528 VYNYTTYFQNNEYG
-542 YGTSINGF
+542 YGTSLNGF

-562 TQQMLSYTKSINDL
+562 TQQMLNYKKSINDL
-576 HDINVMIGHE
+576 HNVDVMIGHE

-606 IPELGNAITPYN
+606 VPELGNAVSAYLDS
-618 EASTSSRVISTL
+618 STSERVITSL
-630 EGYFMR
+630 EGYFAR
-636 ANYSFD
+636 ANYNYD
-642 DRYSVSASYRYDGS
+642 DRYFLSLSYRYDGS
-656 SLFKYDKWGHF
+656 SLFKYNKWGHF

-676 SQEQF
+676 TQEEF
-681 MKNALWV
+681 MKHALWV

-718 ADGKPT
+718 SNGQPT
-724 LSQSSVGN
+724 ISQSSVGN
-732 PDLSWERNKQIDLG
+732 PDLSWERNNQVDVG

-753 RVYGSIDWYNRRTH
+753 RVYGSFDWYNRRTH

-772 RPTPASTGQT
+772 RPTPASTGLS

-793 AGLEFDITV
+793 SGFEFDITV
-802 DIIKNRNVY
+802 DLIKSRNVY
-811 WNIGINGAFAQN
+811 WNVGINGAFAQN
-823 KLIEFPEELGNAAL
+823 KLIDYPAELGNAAL

-876 NTTDSDGNVTGR
+876 NTTDSEGNVTGR
-888 ELTDNFYEADQYE
+888 ELTSNFAEADQYE

-910 GGLRTSFRWK
+910 GGLRTTFRWK
-920 NLDINVQTAFQIG
+920 GLDLNIQTAFQIG
-933 GKQWDGASANL
+933 GKQWDGASANM
-944 YDPGRAMFTVSD
+944 YDPGRSMFAVSD
-956 DLVGNTWTPDNTGAE
+956 DLIGNTWTAENPNAE
-971 FPSLM
+971 FPRLM
-976 FNGTWNFPAS
+976 LNGTWNFPAS

-1039 FDPRMGFSGMDGF
+1039 FDPRMGFSSMSGF
-1052 VFPQARTF
+1052 IFPQARTF
-1060 TFGITLNM
+1060 TFGVTINM

>member
-91 SIEVV
+91 NIEVV

-267 YLYGGIYNYFAA
+267 WAYGGLYNYFTANGYPHANAA
-279 AYPQYNHDVW
+279 AGAYN
-289 ASNAYYN
+289 N
-296 LFNENPNNA
+296 LFNVL
-305 ITGNYMAYK
+305 GNYMAYK
-314 VPDGETLID
+314 LPEGETLID
-323 LKTGKLN
+323 FETGRLN

-360 GNEKMDYYVSG
+360 GNDKVDYYVSG

-378 YVIMSAFK
+378 YVIMSSFK

-397 VTNWMK
+397 VTDWLK
-403 IGTNVSYSRRDT
+403 LGTNVSFTHRDA
-415 DDPGFGDGA
+415 DDPSYGGDSPA
-424 NTGNVFLWTMWQ
+424 NTNNVFLWTLWQ
-436 TPIVPF
+436 NPTVPY

-462 NGGGS
+462 NGLGT
-467 TLSPYG
+467 TLSPFG
-473 DTADMFNA
+473 STQDIFNSMNMA
-481 LNNYANPK
+481 HPLQ
-489 ESMSRDVNN
+489 SMSRDINRRV
-498 LIRDNIYAN
+498 RDNIYAN

-513 FLKDFKFTANFTLDN
+513 FLKDFKFTANFTMDN
-528 VYNYSTYYQNNQYG
+528 VYDRTTFFQNNEYG
-542 YGTSINGF
+542 IGALPENNGF
-550 VQKSVSHYNSYN
+550 VQKYAGFYTSYN
-562 TQQMLSYTKSINDL
+562 TQQMLNYNKSINDL
-576 HDINVMIGHE
+576 HNVDVMIGHE
-586 FNKTDNNS
+586 FNRTDNNEIN
-594 LAAYKTNIFYPG
+594 AYNYNIFYPG
-606 IPELGNAITPYN
+606 IPELGNAVDPTKDV
-618 EASTSSRVISTL
+618 ATSEHVKTTL
-630 EGYFMR
+630 EGYFAR
-636 ANYSFD
+636 ANYNYD
-642 DRYSVSASYRYDGS
+642 DRYYLSLSYRYDGS
-656 SLFKYDKWGHF
+656 SLFQYDRWGHF

-676 SQEQF
+676 SQEEF
-681 MKNALWV
+681 MKRALWV

-718 ADGKPT
+718 MDGQPT
-724 LSQSSVGN
+724 ISQSSVGN
-732 PDLSWERNKQIDLG
+732 PDLSWERNKQVDVG

-753 RVYGSIDWYNRRTH
+753 RVYGSFDWYNRRTH

-772 RPTPASTGQT
+772 RPTPASTGLT

-793 AGLEFDITV
+793 AGFEFDITV
-802 DIIKNRNVY
+802 DLIKSRNVY

-876 NTTDSDGNVTGR
+876 NTTDSEGNVTGR
-888 ELTDNFYEADQYE
+888 ELTSNFAEANQYE

-910 GGLRTSFRWK
+910 GGLRTTFRWK
-920 NLDINVQTAFQIG
+920 GLDLNIQTAFQIG
-933 GKQWDGASANL
+933 GKQWDGASANM
-944 YDPGRAMFTVSD
+944 YDPGRAGFTVSD
-956 DLVGNTWTPDNTGAE
+956 DLIRNTWTPENPNAE
-971 FPSLM
+971 FPMLM
-976 FNGTWNFPAS
+976 YGGTWQFPAS

-1003 NVGYTLPQKWT
+1003 NIGYTLPQKWT
-1014 SKLSIESLRIF
+1014 SKLSIESIRVF

-1039 FDPRMGFSGMDGF
+1039 FDPRMGFSSMNGF
-1052 VFPQARTF
+1052 QFPQARTF

>member
-19 LLASAQTKQVSG
+19 LLAMAQTKQVSG
-31 TVKDANGNAIVG
+31 TVKDANGNPVVG
-43 ATVIVDGTTIGTNTG
+43 ATVLVEGTNNGTTTG

-69 NGNLLVSFIGYE
+69 NGNLLVSFIGYD
-81 DQKIAIAGKT
+81 DQKISIAGKT
-91 SIEVV
+91 AVEVV

-267 YLYGGIYNYFAA
+267 WTYAGLYNYFADNNPGVAHNVLANA
-279 AYPQYNHDVW
+279 AY
-289 ASNAYYN
+289 SN
-296 LFNENPNNA
+296 LFNENPSYA
-305 ITGNYMAYK
+305 MTGNYMAYRI
-314 VPDGETLID
+314 PDGETLID
-323 LKTGKLN
+323 LETGRLN

-360 GNEKMDYYVSG
+360 GNDKVDYYVSG

-378 YVIMSAFK
+378 YVIMSSFK

-397 VTNWMK
+397 VTDWMK

-436 TPIVPF
+436 NPTVPF

-462 NGGGS
+462 NGGGT

-473 DTADMFNA
+473 QTQDMFNA
-481 LNNYANPK
+481 FNNYANPK
-489 ESMSRDVNN
+489 QSMSRDVNN
-498 LIRDNIYAN
+498 MIRDNIYAN

-528 VYNYSTYYQNNQYG
+528 VYNYTTYFQNNEYG
-542 YGTSINGF
+542 YGANQNGF

-576 HDINVMIGHE
+576 HDIDVMIGHE

-594 LAAYKTNIFYPG
+594 LAAYKINIFYPG
-606 IPELGNAITPYN
+606 IPELGNAVGAYLDN
-618 EASTSSRVISTL
+618 STSERVVTTL
-630 EGYFMR
+630 EGYFLR

-642 DRYSVSASYRYDGS
+642 DRYSASVSYRYDGS

-667 WSVGGSWRI
+667 WSVGASWRI
-676 SQEQF
+676 SQEEF

-718 ADGKPT
+718 SDGQPT
-724 LSQSSVGN
+724 ISQSSVGN
-732 PDLSWERNKQIDLG
+732 PDLSWERNKQIDVG

-753 RVYGSIDWYNRRTH
+753 RVYGSFDWYNRRTH

-772 RPTPASTGQT
+772 RPTPASTGLS

-793 AGLEFDITV
+793 AGFEFDITV

-863 GVDPETGGELYWK
+863 GVDPETGNELFWK
-876 NTTDSDGNVTGR
+876 NTTDNAGNITGR
-888 ELTDNFYEADQYE
+888 ELTSNFAEADQYE

-944 YDPGRAMFTVSD
+944 YSPGRVLYTVSD
-956 DLVGNTWTPDNTGAE
+956 DLIGNTWTTENPNAE
-971 FPSLM
+971 FPRLM
-976 FNGTWNFPAS
+976 FNGTWNFVAS

-1003 NVGYTLPQKWT
+1003 NVGYTLPKKWT
-1014 SKLSIESLRIF
+1014 SKLSIESLRVF

-1039 FDPRMGFSGMDGF
+1039 FDPRMGFSGMNGF

>member
-91 SIEVV
+91 NIEVV

-137 SSVSN
+137 SSVAN

-193 STINPLD
+193 SSINPLD

-267 YLYGGIYNYFAA
+267 WTYAGIYNYFAVNNPGVSHDALANA
-279 AYPQYNHDVW
+279 AYR
-289 ASNAYYN
+289 N
-296 LFNENPNNA
+296 LFPM
-305 ITGNYMAYK
+305 TGNYMAYK

-323 LKTGKLN
+323 FATGKIN

-360 GNEKMDYYVSG
+360 GNDKVDYYVSG

-378 YVIMSAFK
+378 YVIMSSFK

-403 IGTNVSYSRRDT
+403 LGTNVSYSRRDT

-424 NTGNVFLWTMWQ
+424 NTGNVFLWTQWQ
-436 TPIVPF
+436 APVVPF

-456 GTKMLE
+456 GTMMYE
-462 NGGGS
+462 NGGGR

-473 DTADMFNA
+473 ETNDMFNA
-481 LNNYANPK
+481 MNIYANPM

-498 LIRDNIYAN
+498 MIRDNIYAN

-528 VYNYSTYYQNNQYG
+528 VYNYTTYFQNNEYG
-542 YGTSINGF
+542 YGTSLNGF

-562 TQQMLSYTKSINDL
+562 TQQMLNYKKSINDL
-576 HDINVMIGHE
+576 HNVDVMIGHE

-606 IPELGNAITPYN
+606 VPELGNAVSAYLDS
-618 EASTSSRVISTL
+618 STSERVITSL
-630 EGYFMR
+630 EGYFAR
-636 ANYSFD
+636 ANYNYD
-642 DRYSVSASYRYDGS
+642 DRYFLSLSYRYDGS
-656 SLFKYDKWGHF
+656 SLFKYNKWGHF

-676 SQEQF
+676 TQEEF
-681 MKNALWV
+681 MKHALWV

-718 ADGKPT
+718 SNGQPT
-724 LSQSSVGN
+724 ISQSSVGN
-732 PDLSWERNKQIDLG
+732 PDLSWERNNQVDVG

-753 RVYGSIDWYNRRTH
+753 RVYGSFDWYNRRTH

-772 RPTPASTGQT
+772 RPTPASTGLS

-793 AGLEFDITV
+793 SGFEFDITV
-802 DIIKNRNVY
+802 DLIKSRNVY
-811 WNIGINGAFAQN
+811 WNVGINGAFAQN
-823 KLIEFPEELGNAAL
+823 KLIDYPAELGNAAL

-876 NTTDSDGNVTGR
+876 NTTDNAGNVTGR
-888 ELTDNFYEADQYE
+888 ELTSNFAEADQYE

-910 GGLRTSFRWK
+910 GGLRTTFRWK
-920 NLDINVQTAFQIG
+920 GLDLNIQTAFQIG
-933 GKQWDGASANL
+933 GKQWDGASANM
-944 YDPGRAMFTVSD
+944 YNPGRSMFAVSD
-956 DLVGNTWTPDNTGAE
+956 DLIGNTWTAENPNAE
-971 FPSLM
+971 FPRLM
-976 FNGTWNFPAS
+976 LNGTWNFPAS

-1039 FDPRMGFSGMDGF
+1039 FDPRMGFSSMSGF
-1052 VFPQARTF
+1052 IFPQARTF
-1060 TFGITLNM
+1060 TFGVTINM

>member
-91 SIEVV
+91 NIEVV

-137 SSVSN
+137 SSVAN

-193 STINPLD
+193 SSINPLD

-215 YGSRAANGVIFVTTK
+215 YGSRAANGVVFVTTK

-267 YLYGGIYNYFAA
+267 WTYAGLYNYFAVNNPGVSHDALANA
-279 AYPQYNHDVW
+279 AYR
-289 ASNAYYN
+289 N
-296 LFNENPNNA
+296 LFPM
-305 ITGNYMAYK
+305 TGNYMAYK
-314 VPDGETLID
+314 LPEGETLID
-323 LKTGKLN
+323 FATGKIN

-360 GNEKMDYYVSG
+360 GNDKMDYYVSG

-378 YVIMSAFK
+378 YVIMSSFK

-397 VTNWMK
+397 VTNWLK
-403 IGTNVSYSRRDT
+403 LGTNVSFTHRDA
-415 DDPGFGDGA
+415 DDPSYGGDSPA
-424 NTGNVFLWTMWQ
+424 NTNNVFLWTLWQ
-436 TPIVPF
+436 NPTVPY

-462 NGGGS
+462 NGLGT
-467 TLSPYG
+467 TLSPFG
-473 DTADMFNA
+473 STQDIFNSMNMA
-481 LNNYANPK
+481 HPLQ
-489 ESMSRDVNN
+489 SMSRDINRRV
-498 LIRDNIYAN
+498 RDNIYAN

-513 FLKDFKFTANFTLDN
+513 FLKDFKFTANFTMDN
-528 VYNYSTYYQNNQYG
+528 VYDRTTFFQNNEYG
-542 YGTSINGF
+542 IGALPENNGF
-550 VQKSVSHYNSYN
+550 VQKYAGFYTSYN
-562 TQQMLSYTKSINDL
+562 TQQMLNYNKSINDL
-576 HDINVMIGHE
+576 HNVDVMIGHE
-586 FNKTDNNS
+586 FNRTDNNEIN
-594 LAAYKTNIFYPG
+594 AYNNNIFYPG
-606 IPELGNAITPYN
+606 IPELGNAVDPTKDV
-618 EASTSSRVISTL
+618 ATSEHVKTTL
-630 EGYFMR
+630 EGYFAR
-636 ANYSFD
+636 ANYNYD
-642 DRYSVSASYRYDGS
+642 DRYYLSLSYRYDGS
-656 SLFKYDKWGHF
+656 SLFQYDRWGHF

-676 SQEQF
+676 SQEEF
-681 MKNALWV
+681 MKRALWV

-703 LNSAYPYTNLWAIGE
+703 LNSAYPYTNLWSIGE
-718 ADGKPT
+718 SNGQPT
-724 LSQSSVGN
+724 ISQSSVGN
-732 PDLSWERNKQIDLG
+732 PDLSWERNNQFDLG

-753 RVYGSIDWYNRRTH
+753 RVYGSFDWYNRRTH

-772 RPTPASTGQT
+772 RPTPASTGLS

-793 AGLEFDITV
+793 SGFEFDITV
-802 DIIKNRNVY
+802 DLIKSRNVY
-811 WNIGINGAFAQN
+811 WNVGINGAFAQN
-823 KLIEFPEELGNAAL
+823 KLIDYPAELGNAAL

-851 KSYYNLYLFDYA
+851 K
-863 GVDPETGGELYWK
+863 
-876 NTTDSDGNVTGR
+876 
-888 ELTDNFYEADQYE
+888 
-901 MGDALPDMT
+901 
-910 GGLRTSFRWK
+910 
-920 NLDINVQTAFQIG
+920 
-933 GKQWDGASANL
+933 
-944 YDPGRAMFTVSD
+944 
-956 DLVGNTWTPDNTGAE
+956 
-971 FPSLM
+971 
-976 FNGTWNFPAS
+976 
-986 NVNALYRDA
+986 
-995 SYFSLKNL
+995 
-1003 NVGYTLPQKWT
+1003 
-1014 SKLSIESLRIF
+1014 
-1025 FNADNLCFVSAHDG
+1025 
-1039 FDPRMGFSGMDGF
+1039 
-1052 VFPQARTF
+1052 
-1060 TFGITLNM
+1060 

>member
-267 YLYGGIYNYFAA
+267 WAYGGLYNYFTANGYPHANAA
-279 AYPQYNHDVW
+279 AGAYN
-289 ASNAYYN
+289 N
-296 LFNENPNNA
+296 LFNVL
-305 ITGNYMAYK
+305 GNYMAYK
-314 VPDGETLID
+314 LPEGETLID
-323 LKTGKLN
+323 FETGRLN

-360 GNEKMDYYVSG
+360 GNDKVDYYVSG

-378 YVIMSAFK
+378 YVIMSSFK

-397 VTNWMK
+397 VTDWLK
-403 IGTNVSYSRRDT
+403 LGTNVSFTHRDA
-415 DDPGFGDGA
+415 DDPSYGGDSPA
-424 NTGNVFLWTMWQ
+424 NTNNVFLWTLWQ
-436 TPIVPF
+436 NPTVPY

-462 NGGGS
+462 NGLGT
-467 TLSPYG
+467 TLSPFG
-473 DTADMFNA
+473 STQDIFNSMNMA
-481 LNNYANPK
+481 HPLQ
-489 ESMSRDVNN
+489 SMSRDINRRV
-498 LIRDNIYAN
+498 RDNIYAN

-513 FLKDFKFTANFTLDN
+513 FLKDFKFTANFTMDN
-528 VYNYSTYYQNNQYG
+528 VYDRTTFFQNNEYG
-542 YGTSINGF
+542 IGALPENNGF
-550 VQKSVSHYNSYN
+550 VQKYAGFYTSYN
-562 TQQMLSYTKSINDL
+562 TQQMLNYNKSINDL
-576 HDINVMIGHE
+576 HNVDVMIGHE
-586 FNKTDNNS
+586 FNRTDNNEIN
-594 LAAYKTNIFYPG
+594 AYNNNIFYPG
-606 IPELGNAITPYN
+606 IPELGNAVDPTKDV
-618 EASTSSRVISTL
+618 ATSEHVKTTL
-630 EGYFMR
+630 EGYFAR
-636 ANYSFD
+636 ANYNYD
-642 DRYSVSASYRYDGS
+642 DRYYLSLSYRYDGS
-656 SLFKYDKWGHF
+656 SLFQYDRWGHF

-676 SQEQF
+676 SQEEF
-681 MKNALWV
+681 MKRALWV

-718 ADGKPT
+718 MDGQPT
-724 LSQSSVGN
+724 ISQSSVGN
-732 PDLSWERNKQIDLG
+732 PDLSWERNKQVDVG

-753 RVYGSIDWYNRRTH
+753 RVYGSFDWYNRRTH

-772 RPTPASTGQT
+772 RPTPASTGLT

-793 AGLEFDITV
+793 AGFEFDITV
-802 DIIKNRNVY
+802 DLIKSRNVY
-811 WNIGINGAFAQN
+811 WNVGINGAFAQN

-876 NTTDSDGNVTGR
+876 NTTDSEGNVTGR
-888 ELTDNFYEADQYE
+888 ELTSNFAEADQYE

-910 GGLRTSFRWK
+910 GGLRTTFRWK
-920 NLDINVQTAFQIG
+920 GLDLNIQTAFQIG
-933 GKQWDGASANL
+933 GKQWDGASANM
-944 YDPGRAMFTVSD
+944 YDPGRTGFTVSD
-956 DLVGNTWTPDNTGAE
+956 DLIRNTWTPENPNAE
-971 FPSLM
+971 FPMLM
-976 FNGTWNFPAS
+976 YGGTWQFPAS

-1003 NVGYTLPQKWT
+1003 NIGYTLPKKWT

-1039 FDPRMGFSGMDGF
+1039 FDPRMGFSSMNGF
-1052 VFPQARTF
+1052 QFPQARTF

>member
-91 SIEVV
+91 NIEVV

-267 YLYGGIYNYFAA
+267 WAYGGLYNYFTANGYPHANAA
-279 AYPQYNHDVW
+279 AGAYN
-289 ASNAYYN
+289 N
-296 LFNENPNNA
+296 LFNVL
-305 ITGNYMAYK
+305 GNYMAYK
-314 VPDGETLID
+314 LPEGETLID
-323 LKTGKLN
+323 FETGRLN

-360 GNEKMDYYVSG
+360 GNDKVDYYVSG

-378 YVIMSAFK
+378 YVIMSSFK

-397 VTNWMK
+397 VTNWLK
-403 IGTNVSYSRRDT
+403 LGTNVSFTHRDA
-415 DDPGFGDGA
+415 DDPSYGGDSPA
-424 NTGNVFLWTMWQ
+424 NTNNVFLWTLWQ
-436 TPIVPF
+436 NPTVPY

-462 NGGGS
+462 NGLGT
-467 TLSPYG
+467 TLSPFG
-473 DTADMFNA
+473 STQDIFNSMNMA
-481 LNNYANPK
+481 HPLQ
-489 ESMSRDVNN
+489 SMSRDINRRV
-498 LIRDNIYAN
+498 RDNIYAN

-513 FLKDFKFTANFTLDN
+513 FLKDFKFTANFTMDN
-528 VYNYSTYYQNNQYG
+528 VYDRTTFFQNNEYG
-542 YGTSINGF
+542 IGALPENNGF
-550 VQKSVSHYNSYN
+550 VQKYAGFYTSYN
-562 TQQMLSYTKSINDL
+562 TQQMLNYNKSINDL
-576 HDINVMIGHE
+576 HNVDVMIGHE
-586 FNKTDNNS
+586 FNRTDNNDIN
-594 LAAYKTNIFYPG
+594 AYNYNIFYPG
-606 IPELGNAITPYN
+606 IPELGNAVDPTKDV
-618 EASTSSRVISTL
+618 ATSEHVKTTL
-630 EGYFMR
+630 EGYFAR
-636 ANYSFD
+636 ANYNYD
-642 DRYSVSASYRYDGS
+642 DRYYLSLSYRYDGS
-656 SLFKYDKWGHF
+656 SLFQYDRWGHF

-676 SQEQF
+676 SQEEF
-681 MKNALWV
+681 MKRALWV

-703 LNSAYPYTNLWAIGE
+703 LNSAYPYTNLWSIGE
-718 ADGKPT
+718 LDGKPT
-724 LSQSSVGN
+724 ISQATVGN
-732 PDLSWERNKQIDLG
+732 PDLSWERNKQVDVG

-753 RVYGSIDWYNRRTH
+753 RVYGSFDWYNRRTH
-767 DLIWN
+767 DLIWS
-772 RPTPASTGQT
+772 RPTPASTGLT

-793 AGLEFDITV
+793 SGFEFDITV
-802 DIIKNRNVY
+802 DLIKSRNVY

-876 NTTDSDGNVTGR
+876 NTTDSEGNVTGR
-888 ELTDNFYEADQYE
+888 ELTSNFAEANQYE

-910 GGLRTSFRWK
+910 GGLRTTFRWK
-920 NLDINVQTAFQIG
+920 GLDLNIQTAFQIG
-933 GKQWDGASANL
+933 GKQWDGASANM
-944 YDPGRAMFTVSD
+944 YNPGRAGFTVSD
-956 DLVGNTWTPDNTGAE
+956 DLIRNTWTPENPNAE
-971 FPSLM
+971 FPMLM
-976 FNGTWNFPAS
+976 YGGTWQFPAS

-1003 NVGYTLPQKWT
+1003 NIGYTLPKKWT

-1039 FDPRMGFSGMDGF
+1039 FDPRMGFSSMNGF
-1052 VFPQARTF
+1052 QFPQARTF

>member
-267 YLYGGIYNYFAA
+267 WAYGGLYNYFTANGYPHANAA
-279 AYPQYNHDVW
+279 AGAYN
-289 ASNAYYN
+289 N
-296 LFNENPNNA
+296 LFNVL
-305 ITGNYMAYK
+305 GNYMAYK
-314 VPDGETLID
+314 LPEGETLID
-323 LKTGKLN
+323 FETGRLN

-360 GNEKMDYYVSG
+360 GNDKVDYYVSG

-378 YVIMSAFK
+378 YVIMSSFK

-397 VTNWMK
+397 VTDWLK
-403 IGTNVSYSRRDT
+403 LGTNVSFTHRDT
-415 DDPGFGDGA
+415 DDPGYGDGA
-424 NTGNVFLWTMWQ
+424 NTGNVFLWTQWQ
-436 TPIVPF
+436 NPTVPY

-462 NGGGS
+462 NGLGT
-467 TLSPYG
+467 TLSPFG
-473 DTADMFNA
+473 STQDIFNSMNMA
-481 LNNYANPK
+481 HPLQ
-489 ESMSRDVNN
+489 SMSRDINRRV
-498 LIRDNIYAN
+498 RDNIYAN

-513 FLKDFKFTANFTLDN
+513 FLKDFKFTANFTMDN
-528 VYNYSTYYQNNQYG
+528 VYDRTTFFQNNEYG
-542 YGTSINGF
+542 IGALPENNGF
-550 VQKSVSHYNSYN
+550 VQKYAGFYTSYN
-562 TQQMLSYTKSINDL
+562 TQQMLNYNKSINDL
-576 HDINVMIGHE
+576 HNVDVMIGHE
-586 FNKTDNNS
+586 FNRTDNNEIN
-594 LAAYKTNIFYPG
+594 AYNNNIFYPG
-606 IPELGNAITPYN
+606 IPELGNAVDPTKDVARS
-618 EASTSSRVISTL
+618 EHVKTTL
-630 EGYFMR
+630 EGYFAR
-636 ANYSFD
+636 ANYNYD
-642 DRYSVSASYRYDGS
+642 DRYYLSLSYRYDGS
-656 SLFKYDKWGHF
+656 SLFQYDRWGHF

-676 SQEQF
+676 SQEEF
-681 MKNALWV
+681 MKRALWV

-718 ADGKPT
+718 MDGQPT
-724 LSQSSVGN
+724 ISQSSVGN
-732 PDLSWERNKQIDLG
+732 RNLSWERNKQVDVG

-753 RVYGSIDWYNRRTH
+753 RVYGSFDWYNRRTH

-772 RPTPASTGQT
+772 RPTPASTGLT
-782 SRLENV
+782 SRLENI

-793 AGLEFDITV
+793 SGFEFDITV
-802 DIIKNRNVY
+802 DLIKSRNVY

-876 NTTDSDGNVTGR
+876 NTTDSEGNVTGR
-888 ELTDNFYEADQYE
+888 ELTSNFAEANQYE

-910 GGLRTSFRWK
+910 GGLRTTFRWK
-920 NLDINVQTAFQIG
+920 GLDLNIQTAFQIG
-933 GKQWDGASANL
+933 GKQWDGASANM
-944 YDPGRAMFTVSD
+944 YDPGRAGFAVSD
-956 DLVGNTWTPDNTGAE
+956 DLIRNTWTPENPNAE
-971 FPSLM
+971 FPMLM
-976 FNGTWNFPAS
+976 YGGTWQFPAS
-986 NVNALYRDA
+986 NVNALFRDA

-1003 NVGYTLPQKWT
+1003 NVGYTLPKKWT
-1014 SKLSIESLRIF
+1014 SKLSIESLRVF

-1039 FDPRMGFSGMDGF
+1039 FDPRMGFSSMNGF
-1052 VFPQARTF
+1052 QFPQARTF

>member
-91 SIEVV
+91 NIEVV

-137 SSVSN
+137 SSVAN

-193 STINPLD
+193 SSINPLD

-267 YLYGGIYNYFAA
+267 WTYAGIYNYFAVNNPGVSHDALANA
-279 AYPQYNHDVW
+279 AYR
-289 ASNAYYN
+289 N
-296 LFNENPNNA
+296 LFPM
-305 ITGNYMAYK
+305 TGNYMAYK
-314 VPDGETLID
+314 LPDGETLID
-323 LKTGKLN
+323 FATGKIN

-360 GNEKMDYYVSG
+360 GNDKMDYYVSG

-378 YVIMSAFK
+378 YVIMSSFK

-403 IGTNVSYSRRDT
+403 LGTNVSYSRRDT

-424 NTGNVFLWTMWQ
+424 TTGNVFLWTQWQ
-436 TPIVPF
+436 APVVPF

-456 GTKMLE
+456 GTMMYE

-473 DTADMFNA
+473 ETADMFNA
-481 LNNYANPK
+481 LNKNANPM

-498 LIRDNIYAN
+498 MIRDNIYAN

-528 VYNYSTYYQNNQYG
+528 VYNYTTYFQNNEYG
-542 YGTSINGF
+542 YGTSLNGF

-562 TQQMLSYTKSINDL
+562 TQQMLNYKKSINDL
-576 HDINVMIGHE
+576 HNVDVMIGHE

-606 IPELGNAITPYN
+606 VPELGNAVSAYLDS
-618 EASTSSRVISTL
+618 STSERVITSL
-630 EGYFMR
+630 EGYFAR
-636 ANYSFD
+636 ANYNYD
-642 DRYSVSASYRYDGS
+642 DRYFLSLSYRYDGS
-656 SLFKYDKWGHF
+656 SLFKYNKWGHF

-676 SQEQF
+676 TQEEF
-681 MKNALWV
+681 MKHALWV

-703 LNSAYPYTNLWAIGE
+703 LNSAYPYTNLWSIGE
-718 ADGKPT
+718 SNGQPT
-724 LSQSSVGN
+724 ISQSSVGN
-732 PDLSWERNKQIDLG
+732 PDLSWERNNQVDVG

-753 RVYGSIDWYNRRTH
+753 RVYGSFDWYNRRTH

-772 RPTPASTGQT
+772 RPTPASTGLS

-793 AGLEFDITV
+793 SGFEFDITV
-802 DIIKNRNVY
+802 DLIKSRNVY
-811 WNIGINGAFAQN
+811 WNVGINGAFAQN
-823 KLIEFPEELGNAAL
+823 KLIDYPAELGNAAL

-876 NTTDSDGNVTGR
+876 NTTDSAGNVTGR
-888 ELTDNFYEADQYE
+888 ELTSNFAEADQYE

-910 GGLRTSFRWK
+910 GGLRTTFRWK
-920 NLDINVQTAFQIG
+920 GLDLNIQTAFQIG
-933 GKQWDGASANL
+933 GKQWDGASANM
-944 YDPGRAMFTVSD
+944 YDPGRSMFAVSD
-956 DLVGNTWTPDNTGAE
+956 DLIGNTWTAENPNAE
-971 FPSLM
+971 FPRLM
-976 FNGTWNFPAS
+976 LNGTWNFPAA

-1039 FDPRMGFSGMDGF
+1039 FDPRMGFSSMSGF
-1052 VFPQARTF
+1052 IFPQARTF
-1060 TFGITLNM
+1060 TFGVTINM

>member
-91 SIEVV
+91 NIEVV

-137 SSVSN
+137 SSVAN

-193 STINPLD
+193 SSINPLD

-267 YLYGGIYNYFAA
+267 WTYAGLYNYFAVNNPGVSHDALANA
-279 AYPQYNHDVW
+279 AYR
-289 ASNAYYN
+289 N
-296 LFNENPNNA
+296 LFPM
-305 ITGNYMAYK
+305 TGNYMAYK

-323 LKTGKLN
+323 FATGKIN

-360 GNEKMDYYVSG
+360 GNDKVDYYVSG

-378 YVIMSAFK
+378 YVIMSSFK

-403 IGTNVSYSRRDT
+403 LGTNVSYSRRDT
-415 DDPGFGDGA
+415 DDPGFGEGA
-424 NTGNVFLWTMWQ
+424 NTGNVFVWTQWQ
-436 TPIVPF
+436 APVVPF

-456 GTKMLE
+456 GTIMYE
-462 NGGGS
+462 NGGGR
-467 TLSPYG
+467 TLSPFGETY
-473 DTADMFNA
+473 DMFNA
-481 LNNYANPK
+481 LNNYANPM
-489 ESMSRDVNN
+489 ESMSRNVNN
-498 LIRDNIYAN
+498 MIRDNIYAN

-528 VYNYSTYYQNNQYG
+528 VYNYTTYFQNNEYG
-542 YGTSINGF
+542 YGTSLNGL

-562 TQQMLSYTKSINDL
+562 TQQMLNYKKSINDL
-576 HDINVMIGHE
+576 HNVDVMIGHE

-606 IPELGNAITPYN
+606 VPELGNAVSAYLDS
-618 EASTSSRVISTL
+618 STSERVITSL
-630 EGYFMR
+630 EGYFAR
-636 ANYSFD
+636 ANYNYD
-642 DRYSVSASYRYDGS
+642 DRYFLSLSYRYDGS
-656 SLFKYDKWGHF
+656 SLFKYNKWGHF

-676 SQEQF
+676 TQEEF
-681 MKNALWV
+681 MKHALWV

-703 LNSAYPYTNLWAIGE
+703 LNSAYPYTNLWSIGE
-718 ADGKPT
+718 SNGQPT
-724 LSQSSVGN
+724 ISQSSVGN
-732 PDLSWERNKQIDLG
+732 PDLSWERNNQFDVG

-753 RVYGSIDWYNRRTH
+753 RVYGSFDWYNRRTH
-767 DLIWN
+767 DLIWD
-772 RPTPASTGQT
+772 RPTPASTGLS

-793 AGLEFDITV
+793 SGFEFDITV
-802 DIIKNRNVY
+802 DLIKSRNVY
-811 WNIGINGAFAQN
+811 WNVGINGAFAQN
-823 KLIEFPEELGNAAL
+823 KLIDYPAELGNAAL

-876 NTTDSDGNVTGR
+876 NTTDSEGNVTGR
-888 ELTDNFYEADQYE
+888 ELTSNFAEADQYE

-910 GGLRTSFRWK
+910 GGLRTTFRWK
-920 NLDINVQTAFQIG
+920 GLDLNIQTAFQIG
-933 GKQWDGASANL
+933 GKQWDGASANM
-944 YDPGRAMFTVSD
+944 YDPGRSMFAVSD
-956 DLVGNTWTPDNTGAE
+956 DLIGNTWTAENPNAE
-971 FPSLM
+971 FPMLM
-976 FNGTWNFPAS
+976 YNGTWNFPLS

-1039 FDPRMGFSGMDGF
+1039 FDPRMGFSSMNGF
-1052 VFPQARTF
+1052 IFPQARTF
-1060 TFGITLNM
+1060 TFGVTINM

>member
-91 SIEVV
+91 NIEVV

-137 SSVSN
+137 SSVAN

-193 STINPLD
+193 SSINPLD

-215 YGSRAANGVIFVTTK
+215 YGSRAANGVVFVTTK

-267 YLYGGIYNYFAA
+267 WTYAGLYNYFAVNNPGVSHDALANA
-279 AYPQYNHDVW
+279 AY
-289 ASNAYYN
+289 SN
-296 LFNENPNNA
+296 LFPM
-305 ITGNYMAYK
+305 TGNYMAYK
-314 VPDGETLID
+314 LPEGETLID
-323 LKTGKLN
+323 FATGKIN

-360 GNEKMDYYVSG
+360 GNDKMDYYVSG

-378 YVIMSAFK
+378 YVIMSSFK

-403 IGTNVSYSRRDT
+403 LGTNVSYSRRDT

-424 NTGNVFLWTMWQ
+424 NTGNVFMWTQWQ
-436 TPIVPF
+436 APVVPF

-456 GTKMLE
+456 GTMMYE
-462 NGGGS
+462 NGGGR

-473 DTADMFNA
+473 ETNDMFNA
-481 LNNYANPK
+481 LNNYANPM

-498 LIRDNIYAN
+498 KIRDNIYAN

-528 VYNYSTYYQNNQYG
+528 VYNYTTYFQNNEYG
-542 YGTSINGF
+542 YGTSLNGF

-562 TQQMLSYTKSINDL
+562 TQQMLNYKKSINDL
-576 HDINVMIGHE
+576 HNVDVMIGHE

-606 IPELGNAITPYN
+606 VPELGNAVSAYLDS
-618 EASTSSRVISTL
+618 STSERVITSL
-630 EGYFMR
+630 EGYFAR
-636 ANYSFD
+636 ANYNYD
-642 DRYSVSASYRYDGS
+642 DRYFLSLSYRYDGS
-656 SLFKYDKWGHF
+656 SLFKYNKWGHF

-676 SQEQF
+676 TQEEF
-681 MKNALWV
+681 MKHALWV

-703 LNSAYPYTNLWAIGE
+703 LNSAYPYTNLWSIGE
-718 ADGKPT
+718 SNGQPT
-724 LSQSSVGN
+724 ISQSSVGN
-732 PDLSWERNKQIDLG
+732 PDLSWERNNQFDLG

-753 RVYGSIDWYNRRTH
+753 RVYGSFDWYNRRTH

-772 RPTPASTGQT
+772 RPTPASTGLS

-793 AGLEFDITV
+793 SGFEFDITV
-802 DIIKNRNVY
+802 DLIKSRNVY
-811 WNIGINGAFAQN
+811 WNVGINGAFAQN
-823 KLIEFPEELGNAAL
+823 KLIDYPAELGNAAL

-876 NTTDSDGNVTGR
+876 NTTDSEGNVTGR
-888 ELTDNFYEADQYE
+888 ELTSNFAEADQYE

-910 GGLRTSFRWK
+910 GGLRTTFRWK
-920 NLDINVQTAFQIG
+920 GLDLNIQTAFQIG
-933 GKQWDGASANL
+933 GKQWDGASANM
-944 YDPGRAMFTVSD
+944 YDPGRSMFAVSD
-956 DLVGNTWTPDNTGAE
+956 DLIGNTWTAENPNAE
-971 FPSLM
+971 FPMLM
-976 FNGTWNFPAS
+976 YNGTWNFPLS

-1039 FDPRMGFSGMDGF
+1039 FDPRMGFSSMSGF
-1052 VFPQARTF
+1052 IFPQARTF
-1060 TFGITLNM
+1060 TFGVTINM

>member
-137 SSVSN
+137 SSVAN
-142 ALEGAVPGIQSY
+142 ALEGAVAGIQSY

-193 STINPLD
+193 SSINPLD

-267 YLYGGIYNYFAA
+267 WAYGGLYNYFADNYGLPHDLSA
-279 AYPQYNHDVW
+279 A
-289 ASNAYYN
+289 NAYNN
-296 LFNENPNNA
+296 LFYLL
-305 ITGNYMAYK
+305 GNYMAYK
-314 VPDGETLID
+314 LPEGETLID
-323 LKTGKLN
+323 FETGRLN

-360 GNEKMDYYVSG
+360 GNDKVDYYVSG

-378 YVIMSAFK
+378 YVIMSSFK

-397 VTNWMK
+397 VTDWLK
-403 IGTNVSYSRRDT
+403 LGTNVSFSHRDT
-415 DDPGFGDGA
+415 DDPGYGKGA
-424 NTGNVFLWTMWQ
+424 NTGNVFLWTQWQ
-436 TPIVPF
+436 NPTVPY

-462 NGGGS
+462 NGLGT
-467 TLSPYG
+467 TLSPFG
-473 DTADMFNA
+473 STKDIFNSMNMA
-481 LNNYANPK
+481 HPVQ
-489 ESMSRDVNN
+489 SMSRDINRRV
-498 LIRDNIYAN
+498 RDNIYAN

-513 FLKDFKFTANFTLDN
+513 FLKDFKFTANFTMDN
-528 VYNYSTYYQNNQYG
+528 VYDRTTLFQNNEYG
-542 YGTSINGF
+542 IAALPENNGL
-550 VQKSVSHYNSYN
+550 VQKYAGFYTSYN
-562 TQQMLSYTKSINDL
+562 TQQMLNYNKSINDL
-576 HDINVMIGHE
+576 HNVDVMIGHE
-586 FNKTDNNS
+586 FNRIDKNEIN
-594 LAAYKTNIFYPG
+594 AYNYNIFYPG
-606 IPELGNAITPYN
+606 IPELGNAVDPTKDV
-618 EASTSSRVISTL
+618 ATSEHVKTTL
-630 EGYFMR
+630 EGYFAR
-636 ANYSFD
+636 ANYNYD
-642 DRYSVSASYRYDGS
+642 DRYYLSLSYRYDGS
-656 SLFKYDKWGHF
+656 SLFQYDRWGHF

-676 SQEQF
+676 SQEEF
-681 MKNALWV
+681 MKRALWV

-703 LNSAYPYTNLWAIGE
+703 LNSAYPYTNLWSIGE
-718 ADGKPT
+718 LDGKPT
-724 LSQSSVGN
+724 ISQSSVGN
-732 PDLSWERNKQIDLG
+732 RNLSWERNKQVDVG

-753 RVYGSIDWYNRRTH
+753 RVYGSFDWYNRRTH

-772 RPTPASTGQT
+772 RPTPASTGLT

-793 AGLEFDITV
+793 AGFEFDITV

-876 NTTDSDGNVTGR
+876 NTTDSEGNVTGR
-888 ELTDNFYEADQYE
+888 ELTSNFAEANQYE

-933 GKQWDGASANL
+933 GKQWDGASANM
-944 YDPGRAMFTVSD
+944 YDPGRIGFTVSD
-956 DLVGNTWTPDNTGAE
+956 DLIGNTWTPENPNAE
-971 FPSLM
+971 FPRLM
-976 FNGTWNFPAS
+976 YGGTWQFPAS
-986 NVNALYRDA
+986 NVNALFRDA

-1003 NVGYTLPQKWT
+1003 NVGYTLPKKWT
-1014 SKLSIESLRIF
+1014 SKLSIESLRVF

-1039 FDPRMGFSGMDGF
+1039 FDPRMDFTAMSGFI
-1052 VFPQARTF
+1052 FPQARTF

>member
-19 LLASAQTKQVSG
+19 LLAMAQTKQVSG
-31 TVKDANGNAIVG
+31 TVKDANGNPVVG
-43 ATVIVDGTTIGTNTG
+43 ATVLVEGTNNGTTTG

-69 NGNLLVSFIGYE
+69 NGNLLVSFIGYD
-81 DQKIAIAGKT
+81 DQKISIAGKT
-91 SIEVV
+91 AVDVV

-142 ALEGAVPGIQSY
+142 ALEGAVAGIQSY

-267 YLYGGIYNYFAA
+267 WAYGGLYNYFSSGGYPHDMAA
-279 AYPQYNHDVW
+279 A
-289 ASNAYYN
+289 NAYNN
-296 LFNENPNNA
+296 LFYVL
-305 ITGNYMAYK
+305 GNYMAYK
-314 VPDGETLID
+314 LPEGETLID
-323 LKTGKLN
+323 FETGRLN

-360 GNEKMDYYVSG
+360 GNDKVDYYVSG

-378 YVIMSAFK
+378 YVIMSSFK

-397 VTNWMK
+397 VTDWLK
-403 IGTNVSYSRRDT
+403 LGTNVSFTHRDA
-415 DDPGFGDGA
+415 DDPSYGGDSPA
-424 NTGNVFLWTMWQ
+424 NTNNVFLWTLWQ
-436 TPIVPF
+436 NPTVPY

-462 NGGGS
+462 NGLGT
-467 TLSPYG
+467 TLSPFG
-473 DTADMFNA
+473 STQDIFNSMNMA
-481 LNNYANPK
+481 HPLQ
-489 ESMSRDVNN
+489 SMSRDINRRV
-498 LIRDNIYAN
+498 RDNIYAN

-513 FLKDFKFTANFTLDN
+513 FLKDFKFTANFTMDN
-528 VYNYSTYYQNNQYG
+528 VYDRTTFFQNNEYG
-542 YGTSINGF
+542 IGALPENNGF
-550 VQKSVSHYNSYN
+550 VQKYAGFYTSYN
-562 TQQMLSYTKSINDL
+562 TQQMLNYNKSINDL
-576 HDINVMIGHE
+576 HNVDVMIGHE
-586 FNKTDNNS
+586 FNRTDNNDIN
-594 LAAYKTNIFYPG
+594 AYNNNIFYPG
-606 IPELGNAITPYN
+606 IPELGNAVDPTKDV
-618 EASTSSRVISTL
+618 ATSEHVKTTL
-630 EGYFMR
+630 EGYFAR
-636 ANYSFD
+636 ANYNYD
-642 DRYSVSASYRYDGS
+642 DRYYLSLSYRYDGS
-656 SLFKYDKWGHF
+656 SLFQYDRWGHF

-676 SQEQF
+676 SQEEF
-681 MKNALWV
+681 MKRALWV

-703 LNSAYPYTNLWAIGE
+703 LNSAYPYTNLWSIGE
-718 ADGKPT
+718 LDGKPT
-724 LSQSSVGN
+724 ISQSSVGN
-732 PDLSWERNKQIDLG
+732 RNLSWERNKQVDVG

-753 RVYGSIDWYNRRTH
+753 RVYGSFDWYNRRTH

-772 RPTPASTGQT
+772 RPTPASTGLT

-793 AGLEFDITV
+793 AGFEFDITV

-876 NTTDSDGNVTGR
+876 NTTDSEGNVTGR
-888 ELTDNFYEADQYE
+888 ELTSNFAEADQYE

-933 GKQWDGASANL
+933 GKQWDGASANM
-944 YDPGRAMFTVSD
+944 YDPGRAGFTVSD
-956 DLVGNTWTPDNTGAE
+956 DLIRNTWTPENPNAE
-971 FPSLM
+971 FPMLM
-976 FNGTWNFPAS
+976 YGGTWQFPAS
-986 NVNALYRDA
+986 NVNALFRDA

-1003 NVGYTLPQKWT
+1003 NVGYTLPKKWT
-1014 SKLSIESLRIF
+1014 SKLSIESLRVF

-1039 FDPRMGFSGMDGF
+1039 FDPRMGFSSMNGF
-1052 VFPQARTF
+1052 QFPQARTF

>member
-91 SIEVV
+91 NIEVV

-137 SSVSN
+137 SSVAN

-193 STINPLD
+193 SSINPLD

-267 YLYGGIYNYFAA
+267 WTYAGLYNYFAVNNPGVSHDALANA
-279 AYPQYNHDVW
+279 AYR
-289 ASNAYYN
+289 N
-296 LFNENPNNA
+296 LFPM
-305 ITGNYMAYK
+305 TGNYMAYK
-314 VPDGETLID
+314 LPEGETLID
-323 LKTGKLN
+323 FATGKIN

-360 GNEKMDYYVSG
+360 GNDKMDYYVSG

-378 YVIMSAFK
+378 YVIMSSFK

-403 IGTNVSYSRRDT
+403 LGTNVSYSRRDT

-424 NTGNVFLWTMWQ
+424 NTGNVFMWTQWQ
-436 TPIVPF
+436 APVVPF

-456 GTKMLE
+456 GTMMYE
-462 NGGGS
+462 NGGGR

-473 DTADMFNA
+473 ETYDMFNA
-481 LNNYANPK
+481 LNNYANPM

-498 LIRDNIYAN
+498 MIRDNIYAN

-528 VYNYSTYYQNNQYG
+528 VYNYTTYFQNNEYG
-542 YGTSINGF
+542 YGTSLNGF

-562 TQQMLSYTKSINDL
+562 TQQMLSYKKSINDL
-576 HDINVMIGHE
+576 HNVDVMIGHE

-594 LAAYKTNIFYPG
+594 LSAYKTNIFYPG
-606 IPELGNAITPYN
+606 IPELGNAISPYN
-618 EASTSSRVISTL
+618 DASSSERVISSL
-630 EGYFMR
+630 EGYFAR
-636 ANYSFD
+636 ANYNYD
-642 DRYSVSASYRYDGS
+642 DRYFLSLSYRYDGS

-676 SQEQF
+676 TQEEF
-681 MKNALWV
+681 MKHALWV

-718 ADGKPT
+718 YTDEHT
-724 LSQSSVGN
+724 IRMSSIGN
-732 PDLSWERNKQIDLG
+732 PDLSWERNNQVDVG

-753 RVYGSIDWYNRRTH
+753 RVYGSLDWYNRRTH

-772 RPTPASTGQT
+772 RPTPASTGLT
-782 SRLENV
+782 SRLENI
-788 GVLQN
+788 GILQN
-793 AGLEFDITV
+793 SGFEFDITV
-802 DIIKNRNVY
+802 DLIKSRNVY
-811 WNIGINGAFAQN
+811 WNVGINGAFAQN
-823 KLIEFPEELGNAAL
+823 KLIDYPAELGNAAL

-844 AFLRGKG
+844 TFLRGKG

-863 GVDPETGGELYWK
+863 GVDPETGAELYWK
-876 NTTDSDGNVTGR
+876 NTTDSEGNVTGR
-888 ELTDNFYEADQYE
+888 ELTNNFYEADQYE

-920 NLDINVQTAFQIG
+920 GLDINVQTAFQIG
-933 GKQWDGASANL
+933 GKQWDGASANM
-944 YDPGRAMFTVSD
+944 YDPGRSMFAVSD
-956 DLVGNTWTPDNTGAE
+956 DLIGNTWTAENPNAE
-971 FPSLM
+971 FPRLM

-1039 FDPRMGFSGMDGF
+1039 FDPRMGFSGMSGF
-1052 VFPQARTF
+1052 IFPQARTF
-1060 TFGITLNM
+1060 TFGVTINM

>member
-91 SIEVV
+91 NIEVV

-137 SSVSN
+137 SSVAN

-173 INGNQAALIVV
+173 INGKQDALIVV

-193 STINPLD
+193 SSINPLD

-215 YGSRAANGVIFVTTK
+215 YGSRAANGVVFVTTK

-267 YLYGGIYNYFAA
+267 WAYGGLYNYFTANGYPHANAA
-279 AYPQYNHDVW
+279 AGAYN
-289 ASNAYYN
+289 N
-296 LFNENPNNA
+296 LFNVL
-305 ITGNYMAYK
+305 GNYMAYK
-314 VPDGETLID
+314 LPEGETLID
-323 LKTGKLN
+323 FETGRLN

-360 GNEKMDYYVSG
+360 GNDKVDYYVSG

-378 YVIMSAFK
+378 YVIMSSFK

-397 VTNWMK
+397 VTNWLK
-403 IGTNVSYSRRDT
+403 LGTNVSFTHRDA
-415 DDPGFGDGA
+415 DDPSYGGDSPA
-424 NTGNVFLWTMWQ
+424 NTNNVFLWTLWQ
-436 TPIVPF
+436 NPTVPY

-462 NGGGS
+462 NGLGT
-467 TLSPYG
+467 TLSPFG
-473 DTADMFNA
+473 STQDIFNSMNMA
-481 LNNYANPK
+481 HPLQ
-489 ESMSRDVNN
+489 SMSRDINRRV
-498 LIRDNIYAN
+498 RDNIYAN
-507 AYVDIT
+507 AYIDIT
-513 FLKDFKFTANFTLDN
+513 FLKDFKFTANFTMDN
-528 VYNYSTYYQNNQYG
+528 VYDRTTLFQNNEYG
-542 YGTSINGF
+542 IGALPENNGF
-550 VQKSVSHYNSYN
+550 VQKYAGFYTSYN
-562 TQQMLSYTKSINDL
+562 TQQMLNYKKSINDL
-576 HDINVMIGHE
+576 HNVDVMIGHE
-586 FNKTDNNS
+586 FNRTDNNEIN
-594 LAAYKTNIFYPG
+594 AYNNNIFYPG
-606 IPELGNAITPYN
+606 IPELGNAVDPTKDV
-618 EASTSSRVISTL
+618 ATSEHVKTTL
-630 EGYFMR
+630 EGYFAR
-636 ANYSFD
+636 ANYNYD
-642 DRYSVSASYRYDGS
+642 DRYYLSLSYRYDGS
-656 SLFKYDKWGHF
+656 SLFQYDRWGHF

-676 SQEQF
+676 SQEEF
-681 MKNALWV
+681 MKRALWV

-718 ADGKPT
+718 MDGQPT
-724 LSQSSVGN
+724 ISQSSVGN
-732 PDLSWERNKQIDLG
+732 PDLSWERNKQVDVG

-753 RVYGSIDWYNRRTH
+753 RVYGSFDWYNRRTH

-772 RPTPASTGQT
+772 RPTPASTGLT

-793 AGLEFDITV
+793 AGFEFDITV
-802 DIIKNRNVY
+802 DLIKSRNVY

-876 NTTDSDGNVTGR
+876 NTTDSEGNVTGR
-888 ELTDNFYEADQYE
+888 ELTSNFAEANQYE

-910 GGLRTSFRWK
+910 GGLRTTFRWK
-920 NLDINVQTAFQIG
+920 GLDLNIQTAFQIG
-933 GKQWDGASANL
+933 GKQWDGASANM
-944 YDPGRAMFTVSD
+944 YDPGRAGFTVSD
-956 DLVGNTWTPDNTGAE
+956 DLIRNTWTPENPNAE
-971 FPSLM
+971 FPMLM
-976 FNGTWNFPAS
+976 YGGTWQFPAS

-1003 NVGYTLPQKWT
+1003 NIGYTLPKKWT

-1039 FDPRMGFSGMDGF
+1039 FDPRMGFSSMNGF
-1052 VFPQARTF
+1052 QFPQARTF

>member
-19 LLASAQTKQVSG
+19 LLAMAQTKQVSG
-31 TVKDANGNAIVG
+31 TVKDANGNPVVG
-43 ATVIVDGTTIGTNTG
+43 ATVLVEGTNNGTTTG

-69 NGNLLVSFIGYE
+69 NGNLLVSFIGYD
-81 DQKIAIAGKT
+81 DQKISIAGKT
-91 SIEVV
+91 AVEVV

-267 YLYGGIYNYFAA
+267 WAYGGLYNYFSSGGYPHDMAA
-279 AYPQYNHDVW
+279 A
-289 ASNAYYN
+289 NAYNN
-296 LFNENPNNA
+296 LFYVL
-305 ITGNYMAYK
+305 GNYMAYK
-314 VPDGETLID
+314 LPEGETLID
-323 LKTGKLN
+323 FETGRLN

-360 GNEKMDYYVSG
+360 GNDKVDYYVSG

-378 YVIMSAFK
+378 YVIMSSFK

-397 VTNWMK
+397 VTDWLK
-403 IGTNVSYSRRDT
+403 LGTNVSFTHRDA
-415 DDPGFGDGA
+415 DDPSYGGDSPA
-424 NTGNVFLWTMWQ
+424 NTNNVFLWTLWQ
-436 TPIVPF
+436 NPTVPY

-462 NGGGS
+462 NGLGS
-467 TLSPYG
+467 TLSPFG
-473 DTADMFNA
+473 STQDIFNSMNMA
-481 LNNYANPK
+481 HPLQ
-489 ESMSRDVNN
+489 SMSRDINRRV
-498 LIRDNIYAN
+498 RDNIYAN
-507 AYVDIT
+507 AYIDIT
-513 FLKDFKFTANFTLDN
+513 FLKDFKFTANFTMDN
-528 VYNYSTYYQNNQYG
+528 VYDRTTFFQNNEYG
-542 YGTSINGF
+542 YGTLPESNGF
-550 VQKSVSHYNSYN
+550 VQKYAGFYTSYN
-562 TQQMLSYTKSINDL
+562 TQQMLNYNKSINDL
-576 HDINVMIGHE
+576 HNVDVMIGHE
-586 FNKTDNNS
+586 FNRTDNNEIN
-594 LAAYKTNIFYPG
+594 AYNNNIFYPG
-606 IPELGNAITPYN
+606 IPELGNAVDPTKDV
-618 EASTSSRVISTL
+618 ATSEHVKTTL
-630 EGYFMR
+630 EGYFAR
-636 ANYSFD
+636 ANYNYD
-642 DRYSVSASYRYDGS
+642 DRYYLSLSYRYDGS
-656 SLFKYDKWGHF
+656 SLFQYDRWGHF

-676 SQEQF
+676 SQEEF
-681 MKNALWV
+681 MKRALWV

-703 LNSAYPYTNLWAIGE
+703 LNSAYPYTNLWSIGE
-718 ADGKPT
+718 LDGQPT
-724 LSQSSVGN
+724 ISQSSVGN
-732 PDLSWERNKQIDLG
+732 RNLSWERNKQVDVG

-753 RVYGSIDWYNRRTH
+753 RVYGSFDWYNRRTH

-772 RPTPASTGQT
+772 RPTPASTGLT

-793 AGLEFDITV
+793 AGFEFDITV

-844 AFLRGKG
+844 SFLRGKG

-863 GVDPETGGELYWK
+863 GVDPETGNELFWK
-876 NTTDSDGNVTGR
+876 NTTDNAGNITGR
-888 ELTDNFYEADQYE
+888 ELTSNFAEADQYE

-920 NLDINVQTAFQIG
+920 GLDLNIQTAFQIG
-933 GKQWDGASANL
+933 GKQWDGASANM
-944 YDPGRAMFTVSD
+944 YDPGRAGFTVSD
-956 DLVGNTWTPDNTGAE
+956 DLIRNTWTPENPNAE
-971 FPSLM
+971 FPMLM
-976 FNGTWNFPAS
+976 YGGTWQFPAS

-1003 NVGYTLPQKWT
+1003 NVGYTLPKKWT

-1039 FDPRMGFSGMDGF
+1039 FDPRMGFSSMNGF
-1052 VFPQARTF
+1052 QFPQARTF

>member
-19 LLASAQTKQVSG
+19 LLAMAQTKQVSG

-43 ATVIVDGTTIGTNTG
+43 ATVLVEGTNNGTTTG

-69 NGNLLVSFIGYE
+69 NGNLLVSFIGYD
-81 DQKIAIAGKT
+81 DQKISIAGKT
-91 SIEVV
+91 AVDVV

-142 ALEGAVPGIQSY
+142 ALEGAVAGIQSY

-267 YLYGGIYNYFAA
+267 WAYGGLYNYFSSGGYPHDMAA
-279 AYPQYNHDVW
+279 A
-289 ASNAYYN
+289 NAYNN
-296 LFNENPNNA
+296 LFYVL
-305 ITGNYMAYK
+305 GNYMAYRI
-314 VPDGETLID
+314 PDGETLID
-323 LKTGKLN
+323 LETGRLN

-360 GNEKMDYYVSG
+360 GNDKVDYYVSG

-378 YVIMSAFK
+378 YVIMSSFK

-397 VTNWMK
+397 VTDWLK
-403 IGTNVSYSRRDT
+403 LGTNVSFTHRDA
-415 DDPGFGDGA
+415 DDPSYGGDSPA
-424 NTGNVFLWTMWQ
+424 NTNNVFLWTLWQ
-436 TPIVPF
+436 NPTVPY

-462 NGGGS
+462 NGLGT
-467 TLSPYG
+467 TLSPFG
-473 DTADMFNA
+473 STQDIFNSMNMA
-481 LNNYANPK
+481 HPLQ
-489 ESMSRDVNN
+489 SMSRDINRRV
-498 LIRDNIYAN
+498 RDNIYAN

-513 FLKDFKFTANFTLDN
+513 FLKDFKFTANFTMDN
-528 VYNYSTYYQNNQYG
+528 VYDRTTFFQNNEYG
-542 YGTSINGF
+542 IGALPENNGF
-550 VQKSVSHYNSYN
+550 VQKYAGFYTSYN
-562 TQQMLSYTKSINDL
+562 TQQMLNYNKSINDL
-576 HDINVMIGHE
+576 HNVDVMIGHE
-586 FNKTDNNS
+586 FNRTDNNDIN
-594 LAAYKTNIFYPG
+594 AYNNNIFYPG
-606 IPELGNAITPYN
+606 IPELGNAVDPTKDV
-618 EASTSSRVISTL
+618 ATSEHVKTTL
-630 EGYFMR
+630 EGYFAR
-636 ANYSFD
+636 ANYNYD
-642 DRYSVSASYRYDGS
+642 DRYYLSLSYRYDGS
-656 SLFKYDKWGHF
+656 SLFQYDRWGHF

-676 SQEQF
+676 SQEEF
-681 MKNALWV
+681 MKRALWV

-703 LNSAYPYTNLWAIGE
+703 LNSAYPYTNLWSIGE
-718 ADGKPT
+718 LDGKPT
-724 LSQSSVGN
+724 ISQSSVGN
-732 PDLSWERNKQIDLG
+732 RNLSWERNKQVDVG

-753 RVYGSIDWYNRRTH
+753 RVYGSFDWYNRRTH

-772 RPTPASTGQT
+772 RPTPASTGLT

-793 AGLEFDITV
+793 AGFEFDITV

-863 GVDPETGGELYWK
+863 GVDPETGSELFWK
-876 NTTDSDGNVTGR
+876 NTTDSEGNVTGR
-888 ELTDNFYEADQYE
+888 ELTSNFAEADQYE

-933 GKQWDGASANL
+933 GKQWDGASANM
-944 YDPGRAMFTVSD
+944 YDPGRAGFTVSD
-956 DLVGNTWTPDNTGAE
+956 DLIRNTWTPENPNAE
-971 FPSLM
+971 FPMLM
-976 FNGTWNFPAS
+976 YGGTWQFPAS
-986 NVNALYRDA
+986 NVNALFRDA

-1003 NVGYTLPQKWT
+1003 NVGYTLPKKWT

-1039 FDPRMGFSGMDGF
+1039 FDPRMGFSSMNGF
-1052 VFPQARTF
+1052 QFPQARTF

>member
-19 LLASAQTKQVSG
+19 LLAMAQTKQVSG

-43 ATVIVDGTTIGTNTG
+43 ATVLVEGTNNGTTTG

-69 NGNLLVSFIGYE
+69 NGNLLVSFIGYD
-81 DQKIAIAGKT
+81 DQKISIAGKT
-91 SIEVV
+91 AVDVV

-142 ALEGAVPGIQSY
+142 ALEGAVAGIQSY

-267 YLYGGIYNYFAA
+267 WAYGGLYNYFSSGGYPHDMAA
-279 AYPQYNHDVW
+279 A
-289 ASNAYYN
+289 NAYNN
-296 LFNENPNNA
+296 LFYVL
-305 ITGNYMAYK
+305 GNYMAYK
-314 VPDGETLID
+314 LPEGETLID
-323 LKTGKLN
+323 FETGRLN

-360 GNEKMDYYVSG
+360 GNDKVDYYVSG

-378 YVIMSAFK
+378 YVIMSSFK

-397 VTNWMK
+397 VTDWLK
-403 IGTNVSYSRRDT
+403 LGTNVSFTHRDA
-415 DDPGFGDGA
+415 DDPSYGGDSPA
-424 NTGNVFLWTMWQ
+424 NTNNVFLWTLWQ
-436 TPIVPF
+436 NPTVPY

-462 NGGGS
+462 NGLGS
-467 TLSPYG
+467 TLSPFG
-473 DTADMFNA
+473 STQDIFNSMNMA
-481 LNNYANPK
+481 HPLQ
-489 ESMSRDVNN
+489 SMSRDINRRV
-498 LIRDNIYAN
+498 RDNIYAN

-513 FLKDFKFTANFTLDN
+513 FLKDFKFTANFTMDN
-528 VYNYSTYYQNNQYG
+528 VYDRTTFFQNNEYG
-542 YGTSINGF
+542 IGALPENNGF
-550 VQKSVSHYNSYN
+550 VQKYAGFYTSYN
-562 TQQMLSYTKSINDL
+562 TQQMLNYNKSINDL
-576 HDINVMIGHE
+576 HNVDVMIGHE
-586 FNKTDNNS
+586 FNRTDNNDIN
-594 LAAYKTNIFYPG
+594 AYNNNIFYPG
-606 IPELGNAITPYN
+606 IPELGNAVDPTKDV
-618 EASTSSRVISTL
+618 ATSEHVKTTL
-630 EGYFMR
+630 EGYFAR
-636 ANYSFD
+636 ANYNYD
-642 DRYSVSASYRYDGS
+642 DRYYLSLSYRYDGS
-656 SLFKYDKWGHF
+656 SLFQYDRWGHF

-676 SQEQF
+676 SQEEF
-681 MKNALWV
+681 MKRALWV

-703 LNSAYPYTNLWAIGE
+703 LNSAYPYTNLWSIGE
-718 ADGKPT
+718 LDGKPT
-724 LSQSSVGN
+724 ISQSSVGN
-732 PDLSWERNKQIDLG
+732 RNLSWERNKQVDVG

-753 RVYGSIDWYNRRTH
+753 RVYGSFDWYNRRTH

-772 RPTPASTGQT
+772 RPTPASTGLT

-793 AGLEFDITV
+793 AGFEFDITV

-837 GGDYVSG
+837 GGNYVSG
-844 AFLRGKG
+844 SFLRGKG

-863 GVDPETGGELYWK
+863 GVDPETGSELFWK
-876 NTTDSDGNVTGR
+876 NTTDNAGNVTGR
-888 ELTDNFYEADQYE
+888 ELTSNFAEADQYE

-910 GGLRTSFRWK
+910 GGLRTTFRWK
-920 NLDINVQTAFQIG
+920 GLDLNIQTAFQIG
-933 GKQWDGASANL
+933 GKQWDGASANM
-944 YDPGRAMFTVSD
+944 YDPGRAGFTVSD
-956 DLVGNTWTPDNTGAE
+956 DLIRNTWTPENPNAE
-971 FPSLM
+971 FPMLM
-976 FNGTWNFPAS
+976 YGGTWQFPAS

-1003 NVGYTLPQKWT
+1003 NIGYTLPKKWT

-1039 FDPRMGFSGMDGF
+1039 FDPRMGFSSMNGF
-1052 VFPQARTF
+1052 QFPQARTF